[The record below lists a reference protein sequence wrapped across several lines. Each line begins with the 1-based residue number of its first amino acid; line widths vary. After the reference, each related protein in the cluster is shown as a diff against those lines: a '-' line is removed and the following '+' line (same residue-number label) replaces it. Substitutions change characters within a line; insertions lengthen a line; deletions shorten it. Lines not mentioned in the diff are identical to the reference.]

1 VVALADGEVVIDTSL
16 NTGGFEKG
24 IGSLGGIASKGL
36 KASTVAIGAVSAA
49 LSTCAGYAIKV
60 GSDFEAGMSKV
71 NAISNASSQTVVTA
85 TGEEINAF
93 EALSQK
99 ALDMGVSTKFSA
111 TESAEALNYMA
122 MAGWKPQQMY
132 ESLAGVMNLAAASG
146 EDLATT
152 SDIVTDAM
160 TAFGM
165 SADRAGEFADVLAA
179 ASANSNTN
187 VSIMGETFKYVAPL
201 CGTLGYSV
209 QDTAVAIGLM
219 ANSGIKGTQ
228 AGTSLKTALANL
240 AAPTKNQAAAMEELG
255 ISLTKSSGETK
266 SLMEVMQDLKKSIGG
281 VDISVTDSEGNLKS
295 YDQIISEVSRTTD
308 GLSKVQQIQAA
319 STIFG
324 KEAMAGLLA
333 IVNSSDEDFAKLTDA
348 IYNSKDAAENMA
360 LVMQDNLQGQ
370 IVLLKSAAEGLGVA
384 VYQHIQEPLKEVA
397 KKGYEYITQLS
408 DAFRDGGFEGLV
420 NEIGNV
426 LADAVSMVMT
436 YAPKLVDAAV
446 DCIDAFIGGISSAL
460 PAIAPAAV
468 QIGTA
473 LIEGIIRVVPQLLSA
488 GVQLLTA
495 LVEGAASAAPQLI
508 VAFVEAVAAVI
519 EALIEQAPAL
529 LQAGMDLLQ
538 ALADGILQSLP
549 IIAEAAP
556 ELIQSLCDSV
566 TETLPQLLETGLE
579 IVNSLAEGLIQAA
592 PQIATAAAQIITT
605 LATFVIQNLPT
616 IALAAVEIIST
627 LADTLI
633 SSIPSLLKSVVDI
646 MQGILG
652 FVCDNLPTIAQAAVE
667 ILTTLCEKLVALIPQ
682 LVPVVTQII
691 MSIFNFVVQNLPT
704 IVQAAIQIMVTLVQG
719 IIAQIPTLIPAVVQ
733 LISQIFQ
740 SIVANL
746 PTIISGA
753 IQIITTLA
761 MGLIQAIPHV
771 IAAIPQIVSAIING
785 FLNTNW
791 ASVGMNIIQG
801 IGSGIA
807 SAAKGLVQIAVNAA
821 RNAIYAVKSWLGI
834 ASPSKRAKKEI
845 GQWILPGVGEG
856 VKESEPELNDRMEDA
871 ADHMV
876 SAFNGH
882 SRNIDVSGLV
892 RKMQAG
898 VEQETAKIN
907 NTVTI
912 KSKTGSGQVA
922 QTAGEAMDY
931 DRMGDAVAE
940 GIDRAGLKIEC
951 DDREV
956 GRVIAEHSPA

>member
-1 VVALADGEVVIDTSL
+1 MADGEVVIDTSL

-24 IGSLGGIASKGL
+24 ISALGGIASKGL
-36 KASTVAIGAVSAA
+36 TASTVAISAVSAA

-60 GSDFEAGMSKV
+60 GSDFEAGMSNV
-71 NAISNASSQTVVTA
+71 EAISSASAQSVTTASGEMVDGLTALTDKAKEMGA
-85 TGEEINAF
+85 T
-93 EALSQK
+93 
-99 ALDMGVSTKFSA
+99 TKFSA
-111 TESAEALNYMA
+111 TESSQALNYMA
-122 MAGWKPQQMY
+122 MAGWDAQAMY
-132 ESLAGVMNLAAASG
+132 DGLAGIMTLAAASG

-152 SDIVTDAM
+152 SDIVTDAL

-165 SADRAGEFADVLAA
+165 QASESGHFADVLAQVS
-179 ASANSNTN
+179 ASANTN
-187 VSIMGETFKYVAPL
+187 VGLLGETFKYVAPL
-201 CGTLGYSV
+201 CGTMGYSAE
-209 QDTAVAIGLM
+209 DASIAIGLM
-219 ANSGIKGTQ
+219 ANSGIKGSQ
-228 AGTSLKTALANL
+228 AGTALKTAIANM
-240 AAPTKNQAAAMEELG
+240 AAPTKAMAAQMAALG
-255 ISLTKSSGETK
+255 IEITNSDGSSK
-266 SLMEVMQDLKKSIGG
+266 SLMEVMQ
-281 VDISVTDSEGNLKS
+281 NL
-295 YDQIISEVSRTTD
+295 RTSFD
-308 GLSKVQQIQAA
+308 GLSESEQAAAA

-324 KEAMAGLLA
+324 KESMSGMLA
-333 IVNSSDEDFAKLTDA
+333 VINASDEDFAKLTES
-348 IYNSKDAAENMA
+348 IYDCDGAAEQMA
-360 LVMQDNLQGQ
+360 ATMQDNLQGQ
-370 IVLLKSAAEGLGVA
+370 ITILKSGVEGLGIA
-384 VYQHIQEPLKEVA
+384 VYEKLQEPLKNLAV
-397 KKGYEYITQLS
+397 KGQEYIGQLT
-408 DAFRDGGFEGLV
+408 DAFNSGGFSGLV
-420 NEIGNV
+420 SEIGNV

-468 QIGTA
+468 QIGTT

-538 ALADGILQSLP
+538 ALADGILESLP

-566 TETLPQLLETGLE
+566 TETLPQLLATGLE
-579 IVNSLAEGLIQAA
+579 IVNSLTEGLMQAA
-592 PQIATAAAQIITT
+592 PQIATAAAQIVTT
-605 LATFVIQNLPT
+605 LAAFVIQNLPT

-704 IVQAAIQIMVTLVQG
+704 IVQAAIQIMGTLVQG

-791 ASVGMNIIQG
+791 ASVGVNIIHG

-912 KSKTGSGQVA
+912 KSKTGSGQVT

-931 DRMGDAVAE
+931 DRMGDAVAD

>member
-1 VVALADGEVVIDTSL
+1 MADGEVVIDTSL

-24 IGSLGGIASKGL
+24 ISALGGIASKGL
-36 KASTVAIGAVSAA
+36 TASTVAISAVSAA

-60 GSDFEAGMSKV
+60 GSDFEAGMSNV
-71 NAISNASSQTVVTA
+71 EAISSASAQSVTTASGEMVDGLTALTDKAKEMGA
-85 TGEEINAF
+85 T
-93 EALSQK
+93 
-99 ALDMGVSTKFSA
+99 TKFSA
-111 TESAEALNYMA
+111 TESSQALNYMA
-122 MAGWKPQQMY
+122 MAGWDAQEMY
-132 ESLAGVMNLAAASG
+132 DGLAGVMTLAAASG

-152 SDIVTDAM
+152 SDIVTDAL

-165 SADRAGEFADVLAA
+165 QASESGHFADVLAQVS
-179 ASANSNTN
+179 ASANTN
-187 VSIMGETFKYVAPL
+187 VGLLGETFKYVAPL
-201 CGTLGYSV
+201 CGTMGYSAE
-209 QDTAVAIGLM
+209 DASIAIGLM
-219 ANSGIKGTQ
+219 ANSGIKGSQ
-228 AGTSLKTALANL
+228 AGTALKTAIANM
-240 AAPTKNQAAAMEELG
+240 AAPTKAMAAQMAALG
-255 ISLTKSSGETK
+255 IEITNSDGSSK
-266 SLMEVMQDLKKSIGG
+266 SLMEVMQ
-281 VDISVTDSEGNLKS
+281 NL
-295 YDQIISEVSRTTD
+295 RTSFD
-308 GLSKVQQIQAA
+308 GLSESEQAAAA

-324 KEAMAGLLA
+324 KESMSGMLA
-333 IVNSSDEDFAKLTDA
+333 VINASDEDFAKLTES
-348 IYNSKDAAENMA
+348 IYNCDGAAEQMA
-360 LVMQDNLQGQ
+360 ATMQDNLQGQ
-370 IVLLKSAAEGLGVA
+370 ITILKSGVEGLGIA
-384 VYQHIQEPLKEVA
+384 VYEKLQEPLKNLAV
-397 KKGYEYITQLS
+397 KGQEYIGQLT
-408 DAFRDGGFEGLV
+408 DAFNSGGFSGLV
-420 NEIGNV
+420 SEIGNV

-468 QIGTA
+468 QIGTT
-473 LIEGIIRVVPQLLSA
+473 LIEGIIKVVPQLLSA

-508 VAFVEAVAAVI
+508 VAFVEVVAAVI

-529 LQAGMDLLQ
+529 LQAGMELLQ
-538 ALADGILQSLP
+538 ALADGVLQSLP

-556 ELIQSLCDSV
+556 EIIQSLCDSV
-566 TETLPQLLETGLE
+566 TETLPQLLATGLE

-605 LATFVIQNLPT
+605 LATFVVQNLPT

-633 SSIPSLLKSVVDI
+633 SSIPSLLKSVVEI

-791 ASVGMNIIQG
+791 ASVGVNIIQG

>member
-1 VVALADGEVVIDTSL
+1 MADGEVVIDTSL

-24 IGSLGGIASKGL
+24 ISALGGIASKGL
-36 KASTVAIGAVSAA
+36 TASTVAISAVSAA

-60 GSDFEAGMSKV
+60 GSDFEAGMSNV
-71 NAISNASSQTVVTA
+71 EAISSASAQSVTTASGEMVDGLTALTDKAKEMGA
-85 TGEEINAF
+85 T
-93 EALSQK
+93 
-99 ALDMGVSTKFSA
+99 TKFSA
-111 TESAEALNYMA
+111 TESSQALNYMA
-122 MAGWKPQQMY
+122 MAGWDAQAMY
-132 ESLAGVMNLAAASG
+132 DGLAGIMTLAAASG

-152 SDIVTDAM
+152 SDIVTDAL

-165 SADRAGEFADVLAA
+165 QASESGHFADVLAQVS
-179 ASANSNTN
+179 ASANTN
-187 VSIMGETFKYVAPL
+187 VGLLGETFKYVAPL
-201 CGTLGYSV
+201 CGTMGYSAE
-209 QDTAVAIGLM
+209 DASIAIGLM
-219 ANSGIKGTQ
+219 ANSGIKGSQ
-228 AGTSLKTALANL
+228 AGTALKTAIANM
-240 AAPTKNQAAAMEELG
+240 AAPTKAMAAQMAALG
-255 ISLTKSSGETK
+255 IEITNSDGSSK
-266 SLMEVMQDLKKSIGG
+266 SLMEVMQ
-281 VDISVTDSEGNLKS
+281 NL
-295 YDQIISEVSRTTD
+295 RTSFD
-308 GLSKVQQIQAA
+308 GLSESEQAAAA

-324 KEAMAGLLA
+324 KEAMSGMLA
-333 IVNSSDEDFAKLTDA
+333 VINASDEDFAKLTES
-348 IYNSKDAAENMA
+348 IYDCDGAAEQMA
-360 LVMQDNLQGQ
+360 ATMQDNLQGQ
-370 IVLLKSAAEGLGVA
+370 ITILKSGVEGLGIA
-384 VYQHIQEPLKEVA
+384 VYEKLQEPLKNLAV
-397 KKGYEYITQLS
+397 KGQEYIGQLT
-408 DAFRDGGFEGLV
+408 DAFNSGGFSGLV
-420 NEIGNV
+420 SEIGNV

-468 QIGTA
+468 QIGTT
-473 LIEGIIRVVPQLLSA
+473 LIEGIIKVVPQLLSA

-529 LQAGMDLLQ
+529 LQAGMELLQ

-566 TETLPQLLETGLE
+566 TETLPQLLATGLE
-579 IVNSLAEGLIQAA
+579 IVNSLVEGLIQAA

-633 SSIPSLLKSVVDI
+633 SSIPALLKSVVDI

-704 IVQAAIQIMVTLVQG
+704 IIQAAIQIMVTLVQG
-719 IIAQIPTLIPAVVQ
+719 IIAQIPTLIPAVVR

-771 IAAIPQIVSAIING
+771 IAAIPEIVSAIING

-791 ASVGMNIIQG
+791 ASVGVNIIQG

-912 KSKTGSGQVA
+912 KSKTGSGQVT

>member
-1 VVALADGEVVIDTSL
+1 MADGEVVIDTSL
-16 NTGGFEKG
+16 DTGGFEKG
-24 IGSLGGIASKGL
+24 ISALGGIASKGL
-36 KASTVAIGAVSAA
+36 TASTVAISAVSAA
-49 LSTCAGYAIKV
+49 LSTCAAYAIKV
-60 GSDFEAGMSKV
+60 GSDFEAGMSNV
-71 NAISNASSQTVVTA
+71 EAISSASAQSVTTASGEMVDGLTALTEKAKEMGA
-85 TGEEINAF
+85 T
-93 EALSQK
+93 
-99 ALDMGVSTKFSA
+99 TKFSA
-111 TESAEALNYMA
+111 TESSQALNYMA
-122 MAGWKPQQMY
+122 MAGWDAQEMY
-132 ESLAGVMNLAAASG
+132 DGLAGVMTLAAASG

-152 SDIVTDAM
+152 SDIVTDAL

-165 SADRAGEFADVLAA
+165 QASESGHFADVLAQVS
-179 ASANSNTN
+179 ASANTN
-187 VSIMGETFKYVAPL
+187 VGLLGETFKYVAPL
-201 CGTLGYSV
+201 CGTMGYSAE
-209 QDTAVAIGLM
+209 DASIAIGLM
-219 ANSGIKGTQ
+219 ANSGIKGSQ
-228 AGTSLKTALANL
+228 AGTALKTAIANM
-240 AAPTKNQAAAMEELG
+240 AAPTKAMAAQMAALG
-255 ISLTKSSGETK
+255 IEITNSDGSSK
-266 SLMEVMQDLKKSIGG
+266 SLMEVMQ
-281 VDISVTDSEGNLKS
+281 NLRAS
-295 YDQIISEVSRTTD
+295 FD
-308 GLSKVQQIQAA
+308 GLSESEQAAAA

-324 KEAMAGLLA
+324 KESMSGMLA
-333 IVNSSDEDFAKLTDA
+333 VINASDEDFAKLTES
-348 IYNSKDAAENMA
+348 IYNCDGAAEQMA
-360 LVMQDNLQGQ
+360 ATMQDNLQGQ
-370 IVLLKSAAEGLGVA
+370 ITILKSGVEGLGIA
-384 VYQHIQEPLKEVA
+384 VYEKLQEPLKNLAV
-397 KKGYEYITQLS
+397 KGQEYIGQLT
-408 DAFRDGGFEGLV
+408 DAFNSGGFSGLV
-420 NEIGNV
+420 AEIGNV

-468 QIGTA
+468 QIGTT
-473 LIEGIIRVVPQLLSA
+473 LITGIIKVVPQLLSA

-704 IVQAAIQIMVTLVQG
+704 IIQAAIQIMVTLVQG

-791 ASVGMNIIQG
+791 ASVGVNIIQG

-912 KSKTGSGQVA
+912 KSKTGSGQVT
-922 QTAGEAMDY
+922 QTAGETMDY

>member
-1 VVALADGEVVIDTSL
+1 MADGEVVIDTSL

-24 IGSLGGIASKGL
+24 ISALGGIASKGL
-36 KASTVAIGAVSAA
+36 TASTVAISAVSAA

-60 GSDFEAGMSKV
+60 GSDFEAGMSNV
-71 NAISNASSQTVVTA
+71 EAISSASAQSVTTASGEMVDGLTALTEKAKEMGA
-85 TGEEINAF
+85 T
-93 EALSQK
+93 
-99 ALDMGVSTKFSA
+99 TKFSA
-111 TESAEALNYMA
+111 TESSQALNYMA
-122 MAGWKPQQMY
+122 MAGWDAQAMY
-132 ESLAGVMNLAAASG
+132 DGLAGIMTLAAASG

-152 SDIVTDAM
+152 SDIVTDAL

-165 SADRAGEFADVLAA
+165 QASESGHFADVLAQVS
-179 ASANSNTN
+179 ASANTN
-187 VSIMGETFKYVAPL
+187 VGLLGETFKYVAPL
-201 CGTLGYSV
+201 CGTMGYSAE
-209 QDTAVAIGLM
+209 DASIAIGLM
-219 ANSGIKGTQ
+219 ANSGIKGSQ
-228 AGTSLKTALANL
+228 AGTALKTAIANM
-240 AAPTKNQAAAMEELG
+240 AAPTKAMAAQMAALG
-255 ISLTKSSGETK
+255 IEITNSDGSSK
-266 SLMEVMQDLKKSIGG
+266 SLMEVMQ
-281 VDISVTDSEGNLKS
+281 NL
-295 YDQIISEVSRTTD
+295 RTSFD
-308 GLSKVQQIQAA
+308 GLSESEQAAAA

-324 KEAMAGLLA
+324 KESMSGMLA
-333 IVNSSDEDFAKLTDA
+333 VINASDEDFAKLTES
-348 IYNSKDAAENMA
+348 IYNCDGAAEQMA
-360 LVMQDNLQGQ
+360 ATMQDNLQGQ
-370 IVLLKSAAEGLGVA
+370 ITILKSGVEGLGIA
-384 VYQHIQEPLKEVA
+384 VYEKLQEPLKNLAV
-397 KKGYEYITQLS
+397 KGQEYIGQLT
-408 DAFRDGGFEGLV
+408 DAFNSGGFSGLV
-420 NEIGNV
+420 SEIGNV

-468 QIGTA
+468 QIGTT
-473 LIEGIIRVVPQLLSA
+473 LIEGIIKVVPQLLSA

-508 VAFVEAVAAVI
+508 VAFAEAVAAVI

-566 TETLPQLLETGLE
+566 TETLPQLLATGLE

-605 LATFVIQNLPT
+605 LATFVVQNLPT

-633 SSIPSLLKSVVDI
+633 SSIPSLLKSVVEI

-791 ASVGMNIIQG
+791 ASVGVNIIQG

-912 KSKTGSGQVA
+912 KSKTGSGQVT
-922 QTAGEAMDY
+922 QTAGETMDY

>member
-1 VVALADGEVVIDTSL
+1 MADGEVVIDTSL
-16 NTGGFEKG
+16 DTGGFEKG
-24 IGSLGGIASKGL
+24 ISALGGIASKGL
-36 KASTVAIGAVSAA
+36 TASTVAISAVSAA

-60 GSDFEAGMSKV
+60 GSDFEAGMSNV
-71 NAISNASSQTVVTA
+71 EAISSASAQSVTTASGEMVDGLTALTEKAKEMGA
-85 TGEEINAF
+85 T
-93 EALSQK
+93 
-99 ALDMGVSTKFSA
+99 TKFSA
-111 TESAEALNYMA
+111 TESSQALNYMA
-122 MAGWKPQQMY
+122 MAGWDAQAMY
-132 ESLAGVMNLAAASG
+132 DGLAGIMTLAAASG

-152 SDIVTDAM
+152 SDIVTDAL

-165 SADRAGEFADVLAA
+165 QASESGHFADVLAQVS
-179 ASANSNTN
+179 ASANTN
-187 VSIMGETFKYVAPL
+187 VGLLGETFKYVAPL
-201 CGTLGYSV
+201 CGTMGYSAE
-209 QDTAVAIGLM
+209 DASIAIGLM
-219 ANSGIKGTQ
+219 ANSGIKGSQ
-228 AGTSLKTALANL
+228 AGTALKTAIANM
-240 AAPTKNQAAAMEELG
+240 AAPTKAMAAQMAALG
-255 ISLTKSSGETK
+255 IEITNSDGSSK
-266 SLMEVMQDLKKSIGG
+266 SLMEVMQ
-281 VDISVTDSEGNLKS
+281 NL
-295 YDQIISEVSRTTD
+295 RTSFD
-308 GLSKVQQIQAA
+308 GLSESEQAAAA

-324 KEAMAGLLA
+324 KESMSGMLA
-333 IVNSSDEDFAKLTDA
+333 VINASDEDFAKLTES
-348 IYNSKDAAENMA
+348 IYNCDGAAEQMA
-360 LVMQDNLQGQ
+360 ATMQDNLQGQ
-370 IVLLKSAAEGLGVA
+370 VTILKSGVEGLGIA
-384 VYQHIQEPLKEVA
+384 VYEKLQEPLKNLAV
-397 KKGYEYITQLS
+397 KGQEYIGQLT
-408 DAFRDGGFEGLV
+408 DAFNSDGFSGLV
-420 NEIGNV
+420 SEIGNV

-468 QIGTA
+468 QIGTT
-473 LIEGIIRVVPQLLSA
+473 LIEGIIKVVPQLLSA

-538 ALADGILQSLP
+538 ALADGILESLP

-566 TETLPQLLETGLE
+566 TETLPQLLATGLE
-579 IVNSLAEGLIQAA
+579 IVNSLVEGLIQAA

-791 ASVGMNIIQG
+791 ASVGVNIIQG

-882 SRNIDVSGLV
+882 SRNIDVSVLV
-892 RKMQAG
+892 RKMQAC

>member
-1 VVALADGEVVIDTSL
+1 
-16 NTGGFEKG
+16 
-24 IGSLGGIASKGL
+24 
-36 KASTVAIGAVSAA
+36 
-49 LSTCAGYAIKV
+49 
-60 GSDFEAGMSKV
+60 MSNV
-71 NAISNASSQTVVTA
+71 EAISSASAQSVTTASGEMVDGLTALTDKAKEMGA
-85 TGEEINAF
+85 T
-93 EALSQK
+93 
-99 ALDMGVSTKFSA
+99 TKFSA
-111 TESAEALNYMA
+111 TESSQALNYMA
-122 MAGWKPQQMY
+122 MAGWDAQAMY
-132 ESLAGVMNLAAASG
+132 DGLAGIMTLAAASG

-152 SDIVTDAM
+152 SDIVTDAL

-165 SADRAGEFADVLAA
+165 QAAESGHFADVLAQVS
-179 ASANSNTN
+179 ASANTN
-187 VSIMGETFKYVAPL
+187 VGLLGETFKYVAPL
-201 CGTLGYSV
+201 CGTMGYSAE
-209 QDTAVAIGLM
+209 DASIAIGLM
-219 ANSGIKGTQ
+219 ANSGIKGSQ
-228 AGTSLKTALANL
+228 AGTALKTAIANM
-240 AAPTKNQAAAMEELG
+240 AAPTKAMAAQMAALG
-255 ISLTKSSGETK
+255 IEITNSDGSSK
-266 SLMEVMQDLKKSIGG
+266 SLMEVMQ
-281 VDISVTDSEGNLKS
+281 NL
-295 YDQIISEVSRTTD
+295 RTSFD
-308 GLSKVQQIQAA
+308 GLSESEQAAAA

-324 KEAMAGLLA
+324 KESMSGMLA
-333 IVNSSDEDFAKLTDA
+333 VINASDEDFAKLTES
-348 IYNSKDAAENMA
+348 IYNCDGAAEQMA
-360 LVMQDNLQGQ
+360 ATMQDNLQGQ
-370 IVLLKSAAEGLGVA
+370 VTILKSGVEGLGIA
-384 VYQHIQEPLKEVA
+384 VYEKLQEPLKNLAV
-397 KKGYEYITQLS
+397 KGQEYIGQLT
-408 DAFRDGGFEGLV
+408 DAFNSGGFSGLV
-420 NEIGNV
+420 SEIGNV

-468 QIGTA
+468 QIGTT
-473 LIEGIIRVVPQLLSA
+473 LIEGIIKVVPQLLSA

-508 VAFVEAVAAVI
+508 VTFVEAVAAVI

-667 ILTTLCEKLVALIPQ
+667 ILTTLCEKLVAIIPQ

-704 IVQAAIQIMVTLVQG
+704 IIQAAIQIMVTLVQG

-791 ASVGMNIIQG
+791 ASVGGNIIQG

>member
-1 VVALADGEVVIDTSL
+1 MADGEVVIDTSL

-24 IGSLGGIASKGL
+24 ISALGGIASKGL
-36 KASTVAIGAVSAA
+36 TASTVAISAVSAA

-60 GSDFEAGMSKV
+60 GSDFEAGMSNV
-71 NAISNASSQTVVTA
+71 EAISSASAQSVTTASGEMVDGLTALTDKAKEMGA
-85 TGEEINAF
+85 T
-93 EALSQK
+93 
-99 ALDMGVSTKFSA
+99 TKFSA
-111 TESAEALNYMA
+111 TESSQALNYMA
-122 MAGWKPQQMY
+122 MAGWDAQAMY
-132 ESLAGVMNLAAASG
+132 DGLAGIMTLAAASG

-152 SDIVTDAM
+152 SDIVTDAL

-165 SADRAGEFADVLAA
+165 QASESGHFADVLAQVS
-179 ASANSNTN
+179 ASANTN
-187 VSIMGETFKYVAPL
+187 VGLLGETFKYVAPL
-201 CGTLGYSV
+201 CGTMGYSAE
-209 QDTAVAIGLM
+209 DASIAIGLM
-219 ANSGIKGTQ
+219 ANSGIKGSQ
-228 AGTSLKTALANL
+228 AGTALKTAIANM
-240 AAPTKNQAAAMEELG
+240 AAPTKAMAAQMAALG
-255 ISLTKSSGETK
+255 IEITNSDGSSK
-266 SLMEVMQDLKKSIGG
+266 SLMEVMQ
-281 VDISVTDSEGNLKS
+281 NL
-295 YDQIISEVSRTTD
+295 RTSFD
-308 GLSKVQQIQAA
+308 GLSESEQAAAA

-324 KEAMAGLLA
+324 KESMSGMLA
-333 IVNSSDEDFAKLTDA
+333 VINASDEDFAKLTES
-348 IYNSKDAAENMA
+348 IYDCDGAAEQMA
-360 LVMQDNLQGQ
+360 ATMQDNLQGQ
-370 IVLLKSAAEGLGVA
+370 VTILESGVEGLGIA
-384 VYQHIQEPLKEVA
+384 VYEKLQEPLKNLAV
-397 KKGYEYITQLS
+397 KGQEYIGQLT
-408 DAFRDGGFEGLV
+408 DAFNSGGFSGLV
-420 NEIGNV
+420 SEIGNV

-468 QIGTA
+468 QIGTT

-538 ALADGILQSLP
+538 ALADGILESLP

-566 TETLPQLLETGLE
+566 TETLPQLLATGLE
-579 IVNSLAEGLIQAA
+579 IVNSLTEGLMQAA
-592 PQIATAAAQIITT
+592 PQIATAAAQIVTT
-605 LATFVIQNLPT
+605 LAAFVIQNLPA

-791 ASVGMNIIQG
+791 ASVGVNIIQG

>member
-1 VVALADGEVVIDTSL
+1 MADGEVVIDTSL

-24 IGSLGGIASKGL
+24 ISALGGIASKGL
-36 KASTVAIGAVSAA
+36 TASTVAISAVSAA

-60 GSDFEAGMSKV
+60 GSDFEAGMSNV
-71 NAISNASSQTVVTA
+71 EAISSASAQSVTTASGEMVDGLTALTEKAKEMGA
-85 TGEEINAF
+85 T
-93 EALSQK
+93 
-99 ALDMGVSTKFSA
+99 TKFSA
-111 TESAEALNYMA
+111 TESSQALNYMA
-122 MAGWKPQQMY
+122 MAGWDAQAMY
-132 ESLAGVMNLAAASG
+132 DGLAGIMTLAAASG

-152 SDIVTDAM
+152 SDIVTDAL

-165 SADRAGEFADVLAA
+165 QASEGGHFADVLAQVS
-179 ASANSNTN
+179 ASANTN
-187 VSIMGETFKYVAPL
+187 VGLLGETFKYVAPL
-201 CGTLGYSV
+201 CGTMGYSAE
-209 QDTAVAIGLM
+209 DASIAIGLM
-219 ANSGIKGTQ
+219 ANSGIKGSQ
-228 AGTSLKTALANL
+228 AGTALKTAIANM
-240 AAPTKNQAAAMEELG
+240 AAPTKAMAAQMAALG
-255 ISLTKSSGETK
+255 IEITNSDGSSK
-266 SLMEVMQDLKKSIGG
+266 SLMEVMQ
-281 VDISVTDSEGNLKS
+281 NL
-295 YDQIISEVSRTTD
+295 RTSFD
-308 GLSKVQQIQAA
+308 GLSESEQAAAA

-324 KEAMAGLLA
+324 KESMSGMLA
-333 IVNSSDEDFAKLTDA
+333 VINASDEDFAKLTES
-348 IYNSKDAAENMA
+348 IYNCDGAAEQMA
-360 LVMQDNLQGQ
+360 ATMQDNLQGQ
-370 IVLLKSAAEGLGVA
+370 ITILKSGVEGLGIA
-384 VYQHIQEPLKEVA
+384 VYEKLQEPLKNLAV
-397 KKGYEYITQLS
+397 KGQEYIGQLT
-408 DAFRDGGFEGLV
+408 DAFNSGGFSGLV
-420 NEIGNV
+420 SEIGNV

-468 QIGTA
+468 QIGTT
-473 LIEGIIRVVPQLLSA
+473 LIEGIIKVVPQLLSA

-791 ASVGMNIIQG
+791 ASVGVNIIHG

-912 KSKTGSGQVA
+912 KSKTGSGQVT

-931 DRMGDAVAE
+931 DRMGDAVAD

>member
-1 VVALADGEVVIDTSL
+1 MADGEVVIDTSL

-24 IGSLGGIASKGL
+24 ISALGGIASKGL
-36 KASTVAIGAVSAA
+36 TASTVAISAVSAA

-60 GSDFEAGMSKV
+60 GSDFEAGMSNV
-71 NAISNASSQTVVTA
+71 EAISSASAQSVTTASGEMVDGLTALTEKAKEMGA
-85 TGEEINAF
+85 T
-93 EALSQK
+93 
-99 ALDMGVSTKFSA
+99 TKFSA
-111 TESAEALNYMA
+111 TESSQALNYMA
-122 MAGWKPQQMY
+122 MAGWDAQAMY
-132 ESLAGVMNLAAASG
+132 DGLAGIMTLAAASG

-152 SDIVTDAM
+152 SDIVTDAL

-165 SADRAGEFADVLAA
+165 QASESGHFADVLAQVS
-179 ASANSNTN
+179 ASANTN
-187 VSIMGETFKYVAPL
+187 VGLLGETFKYVAPL
-201 CGTLGYSV
+201 CGTMGYSAE
-209 QDTAVAIGLM
+209 DASIAIGLM
-219 ANSGIKGTQ
+219 ANSGIKGSQ
-228 AGTSLKTALANL
+228 AGTALKTAIANM
-240 AAPTKNQAAAMEELG
+240 AAPTKAMAAQMAALG
-255 ISLTKSSGETK
+255 IEITNSDGSSK
-266 SLMEVMQDLKKSIGG
+266 SLMEVMQ
-281 VDISVTDSEGNLKS
+281 NL
-295 YDQIISEVSRTTD
+295 RTSFD
-308 GLSKVQQIQAA
+308 GLSESEQAAAA

-324 KEAMAGLLA
+324 KESMSGMLA
-333 IVNSSDEDFAKLTDA
+333 VINASDEDFAKLTES
-348 IYNSKDAAENMA
+348 IYNCDGAAEQMA
-360 LVMQDNLQGQ
+360 ATMQDNLQGQ
-370 IVLLKSAAEGLGVA
+370 VTILKSGVEGLGIA
-384 VYQHIQEPLKEVA
+384 VYEKLQEPLKNLAV
-397 KKGYEYITQLS
+397 KGQEYIGQLT
-408 DAFRDGGFEGLV
+408 DAFNSGGFSGLV
-420 NEIGNV
+420 SEIGNV

-468 QIGTA
+468 QIGTT
-473 LIEGIIRVVPQLLSA
+473 LIEGIIKVVPQLLSA

-529 LQAGMDLLQ
+529 LQAGIDLLQ

-667 ILTTLCEKLVALIPQ
+667 ILTTLCEKLVAIIPQ

-704 IVQAAIQIMVTLVQG
+704 IIQAAIQIMVTLVQG

-791 ASVGMNIIQG
+791 ASVGVNIIQG

-912 KSKTGSGQVA
+912 KSKTGSGQVT

-931 DRMGDAVAE
+931 DRMGDAVAD

>member
-1 VVALADGEVVIDTSL
+1 MADGEVVIDTSL

-24 IGSLGGIASKGL
+24 ISALGGIASKGL
-36 KASTVAIGAVSAA
+36 TASTVAISAVSAA

-60 GSDFEAGMSKV
+60 GSDFEAGMSNV
-71 NAISNASSQTVVTA
+71 EAISSASAQSVTTASGEMVDGLTALTEKAKEMGA
-85 TGEEINAF
+85 T
-93 EALSQK
+93 
-99 ALDMGVSTKFSA
+99 TKFSA
-111 TESAEALNYMA
+111 TESSQALNYMA
-122 MAGWKPQQMY
+122 MAGWDAQAMY
-132 ESLAGVMNLAAASG
+132 DGLAGIMTLAAASG

-152 SDIVTDAM
+152 SDIVTDAL

-165 SADRAGEFADVLAA
+165 QASESGHFADVLAQVS
-179 ASANSNTN
+179 ASANTN
-187 VSIMGETFKYVAPL
+187 VGLLGETFKYVAPL
-201 CGTLGYSV
+201 CGTMGYSAE
-209 QDTAVAIGLM
+209 DASIAIGLM
-219 ANSGIKGTQ
+219 ANSGIKGSQ
-228 AGTSLKTALANL
+228 AGTALKTAIANM
-240 AAPTKNQAAAMEELG
+240 AAPTKAMAAQMAALG
-255 ISLTKSSGETK
+255 IEITNSDGSSK
-266 SLMEVMQDLKKSIGG
+266 SLMEVMQ
-281 VDISVTDSEGNLKS
+281 NL
-295 YDQIISEVSRTTD
+295 RTSFD
-308 GLSKVQQIQAA
+308 GLSESEQAAAA

-324 KEAMAGLLA
+324 KESMSGMLA
-333 IVNSSDEDFAKLTDA
+333 VINASDEDFAKLTES
-348 IYNSKDAAENMA
+348 IYNCDGAAEQMA
-360 LVMQDNLQGQ
+360 ATMQDNLQGQ
-370 IVLLKSAAEGLGVA
+370 VTILKSGVEGLGIA
-384 VYQHIQEPLKEVA
+384 VYEKLQEPLKNLAV
-397 KKGYEYITQLS
+397 KGQEYIGQLT
-408 DAFRDGGFEGLV
+408 DAFNSGGFSGLV
-420 NEIGNV
+420 SEIGNV

-468 QIGTA
+468 QIGTT
-473 LIEGIIRVVPQLLSA
+473 LIEGIIKVVPQLLSA

-667 ILTTLCEKLVALIPQ
+667 ILTTLCEKLVAIIPQ

-704 IVQAAIQIMVTLVQG
+704 IIQAAIQIMVTLVQG

-791 ASVGMNIIQG
+791 ASVGVNIIQG

-912 KSKTGSGQVA
+912 KSKTGSGQVT

-931 DRMGDAVAE
+931 DRMGDAVAD

>member
-1 VVALADGEVVIDTSL
+1 
-16 NTGGFEKG
+16 
-24 IGSLGGIASKGL
+24 
-36 KASTVAIGAVSAA
+36 
-49 LSTCAGYAIKV
+49 
-60 GSDFEAGMSKV
+60 
-71 NAISNASSQTVVTA
+71 
-85 TGEEINAF
+85 
-93 EALSQK
+93 
-99 ALDMGVSTKFSA
+99 
-111 TESAEALNYMA
+111 
-122 MAGWKPQQMY
+122 
-132 ESLAGVMNLAAASG
+132 
-146 EDLATT
+146 
-152 SDIVTDAM
+152 
-160 TAFGM
+160 
-165 SADRAGEFADVLAA
+165 
-179 ASANSNTN
+179 
-187 VSIMGETFKYVAPL
+187 
-201 CGTLGYSV
+201 
-209 QDTAVAIGLM
+209 
-219 ANSGIKGTQ
+219 
-228 AGTSLKTALANL
+228 
-240 AAPTKNQAAAMEELG
+240 MEELG

-295 YDQIISEVSRTTD
+295 YDQIISEGSRTTD

-468 QIGTA
+468 QIGTT

-538 ALADGILQSLP
+538 ALADGILESLP

-566 TETLPQLLETGLE
+566 TETLPQLLATGLE
-579 IVNSLAEGLIQAA
+579 IVNSLTEGLMQAA
-592 PQIATAAAQIITT
+592 PQIATAAAQIVTT
-605 LATFVIQNLPT
+605 LAAFVIQNLPT

-633 SSIPSLLKSVVDI
+633 SNIPSLLKSVVDI

-791 ASVGMNIIQG
+791 ASVGVNIIQG

>member
-1 VVALADGEVVIDTSL
+1 MADGEVVIDTSL

-60 GSDFEAGMSKV
+60 GSDFEAGMSNV
-71 NAISNASSQTVVTA
+71 EAISSASAQSVTTASGEMVDGLTALTEKAKEMGA
-85 TGEEINAF
+85 T
-93 EALSQK
+93 
-99 ALDMGVSTKFSA
+99 TKFSA
-111 TESAEALNYMA
+111 TESSQALNYMA
-122 MAGWKPQQMY
+122 MAGWDAQDMY
-132 ESLAGVMNLAAASG
+132 DGLAGIMTLAAASG

-152 SDIVTDAM
+152 SDIVTDAL

-165 SADRAGEFADVLAA
+165 QASESGHFADVLAQVS
-179 ASANSNTN
+179 ASANTN
-187 VSIMGETFKYVAPL
+187 VGLLGETFKYVAPL
-201 CGTLGYSV
+201 CGTMGYSAE
-209 QDTAVAIGLM
+209 DASIAIGLM
-219 ANSGIKGTQ
+219 ANSGIKGSQ
-228 AGTSLKTALANL
+228 AGTALKTAIANM
-240 AAPTKNQAAAMEELG
+240 AAPTKAMAAQMAALG
-255 ISLTKSSGETK
+255 IEITNSDGSSK
-266 SLMEVMQDLKKSIGG
+266 SLMEVMQ
-281 VDISVTDSEGNLKS
+281 NLRAS
-295 YDQIISEVSRTTD
+295 FD
-308 GLSKVQQIQAA
+308 GLSESEQAAAA

-324 KEAMAGLLA
+324 KESMSGMLA
-333 IVNSSDEDFAKLTDA
+333 VINASDEDFAKLTES
-348 IYNSKDAAENMA
+348 IYNCDGAAEQMA
-360 LVMQDNLQGQ
+360 ATMQDNLQGQ
-370 IVLLKSAAEGLGVA
+370 ITILKSGVEGLGIA
-384 VYQHIQEPLKEVA
+384 VYEKLQEPLKNLAV
-397 KKGYEYITQLS
+397 KGQEYIGQLT
-408 DAFRDGGFEGLV
+408 DAFNSGGFSGLV
-420 NEIGNV
+420 AEIGNV

-468 QIGTA
+468 QIGTT
-473 LIEGIIRVVPQLLSA
+473 LIEGIIKVVPKLLSA

-566 TETLPQLLETGLE
+566 TETLPQLLATGLE
-579 IVNSLAEGLIQAA
+579 IVNSLAEGLIEAA

-633 SSIPSLLKSVVDI
+633 SSIPSLLKSVVEI

-652 FVCDNLPTIAQAAVE
+652 FVVQNLPTIAQAAVE

-704 IVQAAIQIMVTLVQG
+704 IIQAAIQIMVTLVQG

-746 PTIISGA
+746 PTIIAGA
-753 IQIITTLA
+753 VQIITTLA

-771 IAAIPQIVSAIING
+771 IAAIPQIVTAIISG
-785 FLNTNW
+785 FLNTDW
-791 ASVGMNIIQG
+791 ASVGVNIIQG

-931 DRMGDAVAE
+931 GRMGDAVAD

>member
-1 VVALADGEVVIDTSL
+1 MADGEVVIDTSL

-24 IGSLGGIASKGL
+24 ISALGGIASKGL
-36 KASTVAIGAVSAA
+36 TASTVAISAVSAA

-60 GSDFEAGMSKV
+60 GSDFEAGMSNV
-71 NAISNASSQTVVTA
+71 EAISSASAQSVTTASGEMVDGLTALTEKAKEMGA
-85 TGEEINAF
+85 T
-93 EALSQK
+93 
-99 ALDMGVSTKFSA
+99 TKFSA
-111 TESAEALNYMA
+111 TESSQALNYMA
-122 MAGWKPQQMY
+122 MAGWDAQAMY
-132 ESLAGVMNLAAASG
+132 DGLAGIMTLAAASG

-152 SDIVTDAM
+152 SDIVTDAL

-165 SADRAGEFADVLAA
+165 QASESGHFADVLAQVS
-179 ASANSNTN
+179 ASANTN
-187 VSIMGETFKYVAPL
+187 VGLLGETFKYVAPL
-201 CGTLGYSV
+201 CGTMGYSAE
-209 QDTAVAIGLM
+209 DASIAIGLM
-219 ANSGIKGTQ
+219 ANSGIKGSQ
-228 AGTSLKTALANL
+228 AGTALKTAIANM
-240 AAPTKNQAAAMEELG
+240 AAPTKAMAAQMAALG
-255 ISLTKSSGETK
+255 IEITNSDGSSK
-266 SLMEVMQDLKKSIGG
+266 SLMEVMQ
-281 VDISVTDSEGNLKS
+281 NL
-295 YDQIISEVSRTTD
+295 RTSFD
-308 GLSKVQQIQAA
+308 GLSESEQAAAA

-324 KEAMAGLLA
+324 KESMSGMLA
-333 IVNSSDEDFAKLTDA
+333 VINASDEDFAKLTES
-348 IYNSKDAAENMA
+348 IYNCDGAAEQMA
-360 LVMQDNLQGQ
+360 ATMQDNLQGQ
-370 IVLLKSAAEGLGVA
+370 ITILKSGVEGLGIA
-384 VYQHIQEPLKEVA
+384 VYEKLQEPLKNLAV
-397 KKGYEYITQLS
+397 KGQEYIGQLT
-408 DAFRDGGFEGLV
+408 DAFNSGGFSGLV
-420 NEIGNV
+420 SEIGNV

-468 QIGTA
+468 QIGTT
-473 LIEGIIRVVPQLLSA
+473 LIEGIIKVVPQLLSA

-556 ELIQSLCDSV
+556 ELVQSLCDSV

-704 IVQAAIQIMVTLVQG
+704 IIQAAIQIMVTLVQG

-791 ASVGMNIIQG
+791 ASVGVNIIQG

-912 KSKTGSGQVA
+912 KSKTGSGQVT
-922 QTAGEAMDY
+922 QTAGETMDY

>member
-1 VVALADGEVVIDTSL
+1 MADGEVVIDTSL

-24 IGSLGGIASKGL
+24 ISALGGIASKGL
-36 KASTVAIGAVSAA
+36 TASTVAISAVSAA

-60 GSDFEAGMSKV
+60 GSDFEAGMSNV
-71 NAISNASSQTVVTA
+71 EAISSASAQSVTTASGEMVDGLTALTDKAKEMGA
-85 TGEEINAF
+85 T
-93 EALSQK
+93 
-99 ALDMGVSTKFSA
+99 TKFSA
-111 TESAEALNYMA
+111 TESSQALNYMA
-122 MAGWKPQQMY
+122 MAGWDAQEMY
-132 ESLAGVMNLAAASG
+132 DGLAGVMTLAAASG

-152 SDIVTDAM
+152 SDIVTDAL

-165 SADRAGEFADVLAA
+165 QASESGHFADVLAQVS
-179 ASANSNTN
+179 ASANTN
-187 VSIMGETFKYVAPL
+187 VGLLGETFKYVAPL
-201 CGTLGYSV
+201 CGTMGYSAE
-209 QDTAVAIGLM
+209 DASIAIGLM
-219 ANSGIKGTQ
+219 ANSGIKGSQ
-228 AGTSLKTALANL
+228 AGTALKTAIANM
-240 AAPTKNQAAAMEELG
+240 AAPTKAMAAQMAALG
-255 ISLTKSSGETK
+255 IEITNSDGSSK
-266 SLMEVMQDLKKSIGG
+266 SLMEVMQ
-281 VDISVTDSEGNLKS
+281 NL
-295 YDQIISEVSRTTD
+295 RTSFD
-308 GLSKVQQIQAA
+308 GLSESEQAAAA

-324 KEAMAGLLA
+324 KESMSGMLA
-333 IVNSSDEDFAKLTDA
+333 VINASDEDFAKLTES
-348 IYNSKDAAENMA
+348 IYNCDGAAEQMA
-360 LVMQDNLQGQ
+360 ATMQDNLQGQ
-370 IVLLKSAAEGLGVA
+370 ITILKSGVEGLGIA
-384 VYQHIQEPLKEVA
+384 VYEKLQEPLKNLAV
-397 KKGYEYITQLS
+397 KGQEYIGQLT
-408 DAFRDGGFEGLV
+408 DAFNSGGFSGLV
-420 NEIGNV
+420 SEIGNV

-468 QIGTA
+468 QIGTT
-473 LIEGIIRVVPQLLSA
+473 LIEGIIKVVPQLLSA

-566 TETLPQLLETGLE
+566 TETLPQLLATGLE

-605 LATFVIQNLPT
+605 LATFVVQNLPT

-633 SSIPSLLKSVVDI
+633 SSIPSLLKSVVEI

-791 ASVGMNIIQG
+791 ASVGVNIIQG

-912 KSKTGSGQVA
+912 KSKTGSGQVT

>member
-1 VVALADGEVVIDTSL
+1 MADGEVVIDTSL

-24 IGSLGGIASKGL
+24 ISALGGIASKGL
-36 KASTVAIGAVSAA
+36 TASTVAISAVSAA

-60 GSDFEAGMSKV
+60 GSDFEAGMSNV
-71 NAISNASSQTVVTA
+71 EAISSASAQSVTTASGEMVDGLTALTDKAKEMGA
-85 TGEEINAF
+85 T
-93 EALSQK
+93 
-99 ALDMGVSTKFSA
+99 TKFSA
-111 TESAEALNYMA
+111 TESSQALNYMA
-122 MAGWKPQQMY
+122 MAGWDAQAMY
-132 ESLAGVMNLAAASG
+132 DGLAGIMTLAAASG

-152 SDIVTDAM
+152 SDIVTDAL

-165 SADRAGEFADVLAA
+165 QASESGHFADVLAQVS
-179 ASANSNTN
+179 ASANTN
-187 VSIMGETFKYVAPL
+187 VGLLGETFKYVAPL
-201 CGTLGYSV
+201 CGTMGYSAE
-209 QDTAVAIGLM
+209 DASIAIGLM
-219 ANSGIKGTQ
+219 ANSGIKGSQ
-228 AGTSLKTALANL
+228 AGTALKTAIANM
-240 AAPTKNQAAAMEELG
+240 AAPTKAMAAQMAALG
-255 ISLTKSSGETK
+255 IEITNSDGSSK
-266 SLMEVMQDLKKSIGG
+266 SLMEVMQSL
-281 VDISVTDSEGNLKS
+281 
-295 YDQIISEVSRTTD
+295 RTSFD
-308 GLSKVQQIQAA
+308 GLSESEQAAAA

-324 KEAMAGLLA
+324 KESMSGMLA
-333 IVNSSDEDFAKLTDA
+333 VINASDEDFAKLTES
-348 IYNSKDAAENMA
+348 IYDCDGAAEQMA
-360 LVMQDNLQGQ
+360 ATMQDNLQGQ
-370 IVLLKSAAEGLGVA
+370 ITILKSGVEGLGIA
-384 VYQHIQEPLKEVA
+384 VYEKLQEPLKNLAV
-397 KKGYEYITQLS
+397 KGQEYIGQLT
-408 DAFRDGGFEGLV
+408 DAFNSGGFSGLV
-420 NEIGNV
+420 SEIGNV

-468 QIGTA
+468 QIGTT

-538 ALADGILQSLP
+538 ALADGILESLP

-566 TETLPQLLETGLE
+566 TETLPQLLATGLE
-579 IVNSLAEGLIQAA
+579 IVNSLTEGLMQAA

-605 LATFVIQNLPT
+605 LAAFVIQNLPT

-791 ASVGMNIIQG
+791 ASVGVNIIQG

>member
-1 VVALADGEVVIDTSL
+1 MADGEVVIDTSL

-24 IGSLGGIASKGL
+24 ISALGGIASKGL
-36 KASTVAIGAVSAA
+36 TASTVAISAVSAA

-60 GSDFEAGMSKV
+60 GSDFEAGMSNV
-71 NAISNASSQTVVTA
+71 EAISSASAQSVTTASGEMVDGLTALTDKAKEMGA
-85 TGEEINAF
+85 T
-93 EALSQK
+93 
-99 ALDMGVSTKFSA
+99 TKFSA
-111 TESAEALNYMA
+111 TESSQALNYMA
-122 MAGWKPQQMY
+122 MAGWDAQEMY
-132 ESLAGVMNLAAASG
+132 DGLAGVMTLAAASG

-152 SDIVTDAM
+152 SDIVTDAL

-165 SADRAGEFADVLAA
+165 QASESGHFADVLAQVS
-179 ASANSNTN
+179 ASANTN
-187 VSIMGETFKYVAPL
+187 VGLLGETFKYVAPL
-201 CGTLGYSV
+201 CGTMGYSAE
-209 QDTAVAIGLM
+209 DASIAIGLM
-219 ANSGIKGTQ
+219 ANSGIKGSQ
-228 AGTSLKTALANL
+228 AGTALKTAIANM
-240 AAPTKNQAAAMEELG
+240 AAPTKAMAAQMAALG
-255 ISLTKSSGETK
+255 IEITNSDGSSK
-266 SLMEVMQDLKKSIGG
+266 SLMEVMQ
-281 VDISVTDSEGNLKS
+281 NL
-295 YDQIISEVSRTTD
+295 RTSFD
-308 GLSKVQQIQAA
+308 GLSESEQAAAA

-324 KEAMAGLLA
+324 KESMSGMLA
-333 IVNSSDEDFAKLTDA
+333 VINASDEDFAKLTES
-348 IYNSKDAAENMA
+348 IYNCDGAAEQMA
-360 LVMQDNLQGQ
+360 ATMQDNLQGQ
-370 IVLLKSAAEGLGVA
+370 ITILKSGVEGLGIA
-384 VYQHIQEPLKEVA
+384 VYEKLQEPLKNLAV
-397 KKGYEYITQLS
+397 KGQEYIGQLT
-408 DAFRDGGFEGLV
+408 DAFNSGGFSGLV
-420 NEIGNV
+420 SEIGNV

-468 QIGTA
+468 QIGTT
-473 LIEGIIRVVPQLLSA
+473 LIEGIIKVVPQLLSA

-529 LQAGMDLLQ
+529 LQAGMELLQ
-538 ALADGILQSLP
+538 ALADGVLQSLP

-556 ELIQSLCDSV
+556 EIIQSLCDSV
-566 TETLPQLLETGLE
+566 TETLPQLLATGLE

-605 LATFVIQNLPT
+605 LATFVVQNLPT

-633 SSIPSLLKSVVDI
+633 SSIPSLLKSVVEI

-791 ASVGMNIIQG
+791 ASVGVNIIQG

-912 KSKTGSGQVA
+912 KSKTGSGQVT

-931 DRMGDAVAE
+931 GRMGDAVAE

>member
-1 VVALADGEVVIDTSL
+1 MADGEVVIDTSL

-24 IGSLGGIASKGL
+24 ISALGGIASKGL
-36 KASTVAIGAVSAA
+36 TASTVAISAVSAA

-60 GSDFEAGMSKV
+60 GSDFEAGMSNV
-71 NAISNASSQTVVTA
+71 EAISSASAQSVTTASGEMVDGLTALTDKAKEMGA
-85 TGEEINAF
+85 T
-93 EALSQK
+93 
-99 ALDMGVSTKFSA
+99 TKFSA
-111 TESAEALNYMA
+111 TESSQALNYMA
-122 MAGWKPQQMY
+122 MAGWDAQAMY
-132 ESLAGVMNLAAASG
+132 DGLAGIMTLAAASG

-152 SDIVTDAM
+152 SDIVTDAL

-165 SADRAGEFADVLAA
+165 QASESGHFADVLAQVS
-179 ASANSNTN
+179 ASANTN
-187 VSIMGETFKYVAPL
+187 VGLLGETFKYVAPL
-201 CGTLGYSV
+201 CGTMGYSAE
-209 QDTAVAIGLM
+209 DASIAIGLM
-219 ANSGIKGTQ
+219 ANSGIKGSQ
-228 AGTSLKTALANL
+228 AGTALKTAIANM
-240 AAPTKNQAAAMEELG
+240 AAPTKAMAAQMAALG
-255 ISLTKSSGETK
+255 IEITNSDGSSK
-266 SLMEVMQDLKKSIGG
+266 SLMEVMQ
-281 VDISVTDSEGNLKS
+281 NL
-295 YDQIISEVSRTTD
+295 RTSFD
-308 GLSKVQQIQAA
+308 GLSESEQAAAA

-324 KEAMAGLLA
+324 KESMSGMLA
-333 IVNSSDEDFAKLTDA
+333 VINASDEDFAKLTES
-348 IYNSKDAAENMA
+348 IYDCDGAAEQMA
-360 LVMQDNLQGQ
+360 ATMQDNLQGQ
-370 IVLLKSAAEGLGVA
+370 ITILKSGVEGLGIA
-384 VYQHIQEPLKEVA
+384 VYEKLQEPLKNLAV
-397 KKGYEYITQLS
+397 KGQEYIGQLT
-408 DAFRDGGFEGLV
+408 DAFNSGGFSGLV
-420 NEIGNV
+420 SEIGNV
-426 LADAVSMVMT
+426 LADAVSIVMT

-468 QIGTA
+468 QIGTT

-538 ALADGILQSLP
+538 ALADGILESLP

-566 TETLPQLLETGLE
+566 TETLPQLLATGLE
-579 IVNSLAEGLIQAA
+579 IVNSLTEGLMQAA
-592 PQIATAAAQIITT
+592 PQIATAAAQIVTT

-633 SSIPSLLKSVVDI
+633 SNIPSLLKSVVDI

-791 ASVGMNIIQG
+791 ASVGVNIIQG

>member
-1 VVALADGEVVIDTSL
+1 MADGEVVIDTSL

-468 QIGTA
+468 QIGTT

-791 ASVGMNIIQG
+791 ASVGVNIIQG

-912 KSKTGSGQVA
+912 KSKTGSGQVT

>member
-1 VVALADGEVVIDTSL
+1 MADGEVVIDTSL

-24 IGSLGGIASKGL
+24 ISALGGIASKGL
-36 KASTVAIGAVSAA
+36 TASTVAISAVSAA

-60 GSDFEAGMSKV
+60 GSDFEAGMSNV
-71 NAISNASSQTVVTA
+71 EAISSASAQSVTTASGEMVDGLTALTDKAKEMGA
-85 TGEEINAF
+85 T
-93 EALSQK
+93 
-99 ALDMGVSTKFSA
+99 TKFSA
-111 TESAEALNYMA
+111 TESSQALNYMA
-122 MAGWKPQQMY
+122 MAGWDAQAMY
-132 ESLAGVMNLAAASG
+132 DGLAGIMTLAAASG

-152 SDIVTDAM
+152 SDIVTDAL

-165 SADRAGEFADVLAA
+165 QASESGHFADVLAQVS
-179 ASANSNTN
+179 ASANTN
-187 VSIMGETFKYVAPL
+187 VGLLGETFKYVAPL
-201 CGTLGYSV
+201 CGTMGYSAE
-209 QDTAVAIGLM
+209 DASIAIGLM
-219 ANSGIKGTQ
+219 ANSGIKGSQ
-228 AGTSLKTALANL
+228 AGTALKTAIANM
-240 AAPTKNQAAAMEELG
+240 AAPTKAMAAQMAALG
-255 ISLTKSSGETK
+255 IEITNSDGSSK
-266 SLMEVMQDLKKSIGG
+266 SLMEVMQ
-281 VDISVTDSEGNLKS
+281 NL
-295 YDQIISEVSRTTD
+295 RTSFD
-308 GLSKVQQIQAA
+308 GLSESEQAAAA

-324 KEAMAGLLA
+324 KESMSGMLA
-333 IVNSSDEDFAKLTDA
+333 VINASDEDFAKLTES
-348 IYNSKDAAENMA
+348 IYNCDGAAEQMA
-360 LVMQDNLQGQ
+360 ATMQDNLQGQ
-370 IVLLKSAAEGLGVA
+370 VTILKSGVEGLGIA
-384 VYQHIQEPLKEVA
+384 VYEKLQEPLKNLAV
-397 KKGYEYITQLS
+397 KGQEYIGQLT
-408 DAFRDGGFEGLV
+408 DAFNSGGFSGLV
-420 NEIGNV
+420 SEIGNV

-436 YAPKLVDAAV
+436 YAPKLVDAAD
-446 DCIDAFIGGISSAL
+446 DCIDAFICGISSAL

-468 QIGTA
+468 QIGTT
-473 LIEGIIRVVPQLLSA
+473 LIEGIIKVVPQLLSA

-667 ILTTLCEKLVALIPQ
+667 ILTTLCEKLVAIIPQ

-704 IVQAAIQIMVTLVQG
+704 IIQAAIQIMVTLVQG

-791 ASVGMNIIQG
+791 ASVGVNIIQG

>member
-1 VVALADGEVVIDTSL
+1 MADGEVVIDTSL

-24 IGSLGGIASKGL
+24 ISALGGIASKGL
-36 KASTVAIGAVSAA
+36 TASTVAISAVSAA

-60 GSDFEAGMSKV
+60 GSDFEAGMSNV
-71 NAISNASSQTVVTA
+71 EAISSASAQSVTTASGEMVDGLTALTEKAKEMGA
-85 TGEEINAF
+85 T
-93 EALSQK
+93 
-99 ALDMGVSTKFSA
+99 TKFSA
-111 TESAEALNYMA
+111 TESSQALNYMA
-122 MAGWKPQQMY
+122 MAGWDAQAMY
-132 ESLAGVMNLAAASG
+132 DGLAGIMTLAAASG

-152 SDIVTDAM
+152 SDIVTDAL

-165 SADRAGEFADVLAA
+165 QASESGHFADVLAQVS
-179 ASANSNTN
+179 ASANTN
-187 VSIMGETFKYVAPL
+187 VGLLGETFKYVAPL
-201 CGTLGYSV
+201 CGTMGYSAE
-209 QDTAVAIGLM
+209 DASIAIGLM
-219 ANSGIKGTQ
+219 ANSGIKGSQ
-228 AGTSLKTALANL
+228 AGTALKTAIANM
-240 AAPTKNQAAAMEELG
+240 AAPTKAMAAQMAALG
-255 ISLTKSSGETK
+255 IEITNSDGSSK
-266 SLMEVMQDLKKSIGG
+266 SLMEVMQ
-281 VDISVTDSEGNLKS
+281 NL
-295 YDQIISEVSRTTD
+295 RTSFD
-308 GLSKVQQIQAA
+308 GLSESEQAAAA

-324 KEAMAGLLA
+324 KESMSGMLA
-333 IVNSSDEDFAKLTDA
+333 VINASDEDFAKLTES
-348 IYNSKDAAENMA
+348 IYDCDGAAEQMA
-360 LVMQDNLQGQ
+360 ATMQDNLQGQ
-370 IVLLKSAAEGLGVA
+370 ITILKSGVEGLGIA
-384 VYQHIQEPLKEVA
+384 VYEKLQEPLKNLAV
-397 KKGYEYITQLS
+397 KGQEYIGQLT
-408 DAFRDGGFEGLV
+408 DAFNSGGFSGLV
-420 NEIGNV
+420 SEIGNV

-538 ALADGILQSLP
+538 ALADGILESLP

-566 TETLPQLLETGLE
+566 TETLPQLLATGLE
-579 IVNSLAEGLIQAA
+579 IVNSLTEGLMQAA
-592 PQIATAAAQIITT
+592 PQIATAAAQIVTT
-605 LATFVIQNLPT
+605 LAAFVIQNLPT

-791 ASVGMNIIQG
+791 ASVGVNIIQG

>member
-1 VVALADGEVVIDTSL
+1 MADGEVVIDTSL

-24 IGSLGGIASKGL
+24 ISALGGIASKGL
-36 KASTVAIGAVSAA
+36 TASTVAISAVSAA

-60 GSDFEAGMSKV
+60 GSDFEAGMSNV
-71 NAISNASSQTVVTA
+71 EAISSASAQSVTTASGEMVDGLTALTEKAKEMGA
-85 TGEEINAF
+85 T
-93 EALSQK
+93 
-99 ALDMGVSTKFSA
+99 TKFSA
-111 TESAEALNYMA
+111 TESSQALNYMA
-122 MAGWKPQQMY
+122 MAGWDAQAMY
-132 ESLAGVMNLAAASG
+132 DGLAGIMTLAAASG

-152 SDIVTDAM
+152 SDIVTDAL

-165 SADRAGEFADVLAA
+165 QASESGHFADVLAQVS
-179 ASANSNTN
+179 ASANTN
-187 VSIMGETFKYVAPL
+187 VGLLGETFKYVAPL
-201 CGTLGYSV
+201 CGTMGYSAE
-209 QDTAVAIGLM
+209 DASIAIGLM
-219 ANSGIKGTQ
+219 ANSGIKGSQ
-228 AGTSLKTALANL
+228 AGTALKTAIANM
-240 AAPTKNQAAAMEELG
+240 AAPTKAMAAQMAALG
-255 ISLTKSSGETK
+255 IEITNSDGSSK
-266 SLMEVMQDLKKSIGG
+266 SLMEVMQ
-281 VDISVTDSEGNLKS
+281 NL
-295 YDQIISEVSRTTD
+295 RTSFD
-308 GLSKVQQIQAA
+308 GLSESEQAAAA

-324 KEAMAGLLA
+324 KESMSGMLA
-333 IVNSSDEDFAKLTDA
+333 VINASDEDFAKLTES
-348 IYNSKDAAENMA
+348 IYNCDGAAEQMA
-360 LVMQDNLQGQ
+360 ATMQDNLQGQ
-370 IVLLKSAAEGLGVA
+370 ITILKSGVEGLGIA
-384 VYQHIQEPLKEVA
+384 VYEKLQEPLKNLAV
-397 KKGYEYITQLS
+397 KGQEYIGQLT
-408 DAFRDGGFEGLV
+408 DAFNSGGFSGLV
-420 NEIGNV
+420 SEIGNV

-468 QIGTA
+468 QIGTT
-473 LIEGIIRVVPQLLSA
+473 LIEGIIKVVPQLLSA

-791 ASVGMNIIQG
+791 ASVGVNIIQG

>member
-1 VVALADGEVVIDTSL
+1 MADGEVVIDTSL
-16 NTGGFEKG
+16 DTGGFEKG
-24 IGSLGGIASKGL
+24 ISALGGITSKGL
-36 KASTVAIGAVSAA
+36 TASTVAISAVSAA

-60 GSDFEAGMSKV
+60 GSDFEAGMSNV
-71 NAISNASSQTVVTA
+71 EAISSASAQSVTTASGEMVDGLTALTDKAKEMGA
-85 TGEEINAF
+85 T
-93 EALSQK
+93 
-99 ALDMGVSTKFSA
+99 TKFSA
-111 TESAEALNYMA
+111 TESSQALNYMA
-122 MAGWKPQQMY
+122 MAGWDAQAMY
-132 ESLAGVMNLAAASG
+132 DGLAGIMTLAAASG

-152 SDIVTDAM
+152 SDIVTDAL

-165 SADRAGEFADVLAA
+165 QASESGHFADVLAQVS
-179 ASANSNTN
+179 ASANTN
-187 VSIMGETFKYVAPL
+187 VGLLGETFKYVAPL
-201 CGTLGYSV
+201 CGTMGYSAE
-209 QDTAVAIGLM
+209 DASIAIGLM
-219 ANSGIKGTQ
+219 ANSGIKGSQ
-228 AGTSLKTALANL
+228 AGTALKTAIANM
-240 AAPTKNQAAAMEELG
+240 AAPTKAMAAQMAALG
-255 ISLTKSSGETK
+255 IEITNSDGSSK
-266 SLMEVMQDLKKSIGG
+266 SLMEVMQ
-281 VDISVTDSEGNLKS
+281 NL
-295 YDQIISEVSRTTD
+295 RTSFD
-308 GLSKVQQIQAA
+308 GLSESEQAAAA

-324 KEAMAGLLA
+324 KESMSGMLA
-333 IVNSSDEDFAKLTDA
+333 VINASDEDFAKLTES
-348 IYNSKDAAENMA
+348 IYNCDGAAEQMA
-360 LVMQDNLQGQ
+360 ATMQDNLQGQ
-370 IVLLKSAAEGLGVA
+370 ITILKSGVEGLGIA
-384 VYQHIQEPLKEVA
+384 VYEKLQEPLKNLAV
-397 KKGYEYITQLS
+397 KGQEYIGQLT
-408 DAFRDGGFEGLV
+408 DAFNSGGFSGLV
-420 NEIGNV
+420 SEIGNV

-468 QIGTA
+468 QIGTT
-473 LIEGIIRVVPQLLSA
+473 LIEGIIKVVPQLLSA

-566 TETLPQLLETGLE
+566 TETLPQLLATGLE
-579 IVNSLAEGLIQAA
+579 IVNSLAEGLMQAA
-592 PQIATAAAQIITT
+592 PQIATAAAQIVTT
-605 LATFVIQNLPT
+605 LAAFVIQNLPA

-791 ASVGMNIIQG
+791 ASVGVNIIQG

>member
-1 VVALADGEVVIDTSL
+1 MADGTVVIETDLETK
-16 NTGGFEKG
+16 GFEKG
-24 IGSLGGIASKGL
+24 VSSLSNIASRGL
-36 KASTVAIGAVSAA
+36 KASTVAIGAVTAA
-49 LSTCAGYAIKV
+49 LTACAAYSIKT
-60 GSDFEAGMSKV
+60 GAEFEAGMSQV
-71 NAISNASSQTVVTA
+71 EAISKASSKEVVTA
-85 TGEEINAF
+85 TGEMVDGYT
-93 EALSQK
+93 ALSEK
-99 ALDMGVSTKFSA
+99 AIEMGDSTLFSA
-111 TESAEALNYMA
+111 KECTEALNYMA
-122 MAGWKPQQMY
+122 MAGWEPQEMY
-132 ESLAGVMNLAAASG
+132 EGLAGVMMLAASSGENLA
-146 EDLATT
+146 DT
-152 SDIVTDAM
+152 SNILTDAL
-160 TAFGM
+160 TAFGLEARD
-165 SADRAGEFADVLAA
+165 SSHFADVLAQTA
-179 ASANSNTN
+179 ASANTN
-187 VSIMGETFKYVAPL
+187 VGEMGDAFKYVAPL

-209 QDTAVAIGLM
+209 EDAALALGLM
-219 ANSGIKGTQ
+219 ANSGIHAGQ
-228 AGTSLKTALANL
+228 AGTALKTALANM
-240 AAPTKNQAAAMEELG
+240 AAPTKAMSAEMDALG
-255 ISLTKSSGETK
+255 ISLIGADGTSK
-266 SLMEVMQDLKKSIGG
+266 SLKEVLQ
-281 VDISVTDSEGNLKS
+281 NLRDGFS
-295 YDQIISEVSRTTD
+295 
-308 GLSKVQQIQAA
+308 GLSETERTAAA

-324 KEAMAGLLA
+324 KEAMSGMLA
-333 IVNSSDEDFAKLTDA
+333 IVNASDEDFAKLTA
-348 IYNSKDAAENMA
+348 SIYDCDGAAEQMA
-360 LVMQDNLQGQ
+360 ATMQDNLQGAITNLQ
-370 IVLLKSAAEGLGVA
+370 SKISTLGIRI
-384 VYQHIQEPLKEVA
+384 YQQVQEPLKNLAV
-397 KKGYEYITQLS
+397 KGQEYIGQLA
-408 DAFRDGGFEGLV
+408 DAFNSGGFSGLV
-420 NEIGNV
+420 AEIGNV

-468 QIGTA
+468 QIGTT

-519 EALIEQAPAL
+519 EALIEQTPAL

-556 ELIQSLCDSV
+556 TLIQSLCDSV
-566 TETLPQLLETGLE
+566 TETLPQLLATGME
-579 IVNSLAEGLIQAA
+579 IINSLAEGLIQAA

-605 LATFVIQNLPT
+605 LATFVIQNLPA
-616 IALAAVEIIST
+616 IALAAIEIIST
-627 LADTLI
+627 LAETLI
-633 SSIPSLLKSVVDI
+633 ANIPSLLKSIVEI
-646 MQGILG
+646 MQGILS
-652 FVCDNLPTIAQAAVE
+652 FVCDNLPTIAKAAVE
-667 ILTTLCEKLVALIPQ
+667 IQTTLCEKLAALIPQ
-682 LVPVVTQII
+682 LIPVVTQII

-733 LISQIFQ
+733 LISQIYQ
-740 SIVANL
+740 SIAANL

-771 IAAIPQIVSAIING
+771 IAAIPQIVVAIING
-785 FLNTNW
+785 FLNTDW
-791 ASVGMNIIQG
+791 ASVGMNIING

-807 SAAKGLVQIAVNAA
+807 AAASGLVQIAVNAA

-898 VEQETAKIN
+898 VEQETEKIN
-907 NTVTI
+907 TSVSIRTKYGPGYAGNGMPMAI
-912 KSKTGSGQVA
+912 DLNYERL
-922 QTAGEAMDY
+922 GEAI
-931 DRMGDAVAE
+931 VSSFL
-940 GIDRAGLKIEC
+940 RADVKVEC
-951 DDREV
+951 DERNL
-956 GRVIAEHSPA
+956 GRLVSELLSY

>member
-1 VVALADGEVVIDTSL
+1 MADGEVVIDTSL

-60 GSDFEAGMSKV
+60 GSDFEAGMSNV
-71 NAISNASSQTVVTA
+71 EAISSASAQSVTTASGEMVDGLTALTEKAKEMGA
-85 TGEEINAF
+85 T
-93 EALSQK
+93 
-99 ALDMGVSTKFSA
+99 TKFSA
-111 TESAEALNYMA
+111 TESSQALNYMA
-122 MAGWKPQQMY
+122 MAGWDAQDMY
-132 ESLAGVMNLAAASG
+132 DGLAGIMTLAAASG

-152 SDIVTDAM
+152 SDIVTDAL

-165 SADRAGEFADVLAA
+165 QASESGHFADVLAQVS
-179 ASANSNTN
+179 ASANTN
-187 VSIMGETFKYVAPL
+187 VGLLGETFKYVAPL
-201 CGTLGYSV
+201 CGTMGYSAE
-209 QDTAVAIGLM
+209 DASIAIGLM
-219 ANSGIKGTQ
+219 ANSGIKGSQ
-228 AGTSLKTALANL
+228 AGTALKTAIANM
-240 AAPTKNQAAAMEELG
+240 AAPTKAMAAQMAALG
-255 ISLTKSSGETK
+255 IEISNSDGSSK
-266 SLMEVMQDLKKSIGG
+266 SLMEVMQ
-281 VDISVTDSEGNLKS
+281 NL
-295 YDQIISEVSRTTD
+295 RTSFD
-308 GLSKVQQIQAA
+308 GLSESEQAAAA

-324 KEAMAGLLA
+324 KESMSGMLA
-333 IVNSSDEDFAKLTDA
+333 VINASDEDFAKLTES
-348 IYNSKDAAENMA
+348 IYNCDGAAEQMA
-360 LVMQDNLQGQ
+360 ATMQDNLQGQ
-370 IVLLKSAAEGLGVA
+370 ITILKSGVEGLGIA
-384 VYQHIQEPLKEVA
+384 VYEKLQEPLKNLAV
-397 KKGYEYITQLS
+397 KGQEYVGQLT
-408 DAFRDGGFEGLV
+408 DAFNSGGFSGLV
-420 NEIGNV
+420 AEIGNV

-460 PAIAPAAV
+460 PSIAPAAV
-468 QIGTA
+468 QIGTT
-473 LIEGIIRVVPQLLSA
+473 LIEGIIKVVPQLLSA

-771 IAAIPQIVSAIING
+771 VAAIPQIVSAIING

-791 ASVGMNIIQG
+791 ASVGVNIIQG

>member
-1 VVALADGEVVIDTSL
+1 MADGEVVIDTSL

-24 IGSLGGIASKGL
+24 ISALGGIASKGL
-36 KASTVAIGAVSAA
+36 TASTVAISAVSAA

-60 GSDFEAGMSKV
+60 GSDFEAGMSNV
-71 NAISNASSQTVVTA
+71 EAISSASAQSVTTASGEMVDGLTALTDKAKEMGA
-85 TGEEINAF
+85 T
-93 EALSQK
+93 
-99 ALDMGVSTKFSA
+99 TKFSA
-111 TESAEALNYMA
+111 TESSQALNYMA
-122 MAGWKPQQMY
+122 MAGWDAQAMY
-132 ESLAGVMNLAAASG
+132 DGLAGIMTLAAASG

-152 SDIVTDAM
+152 SDIVTDAL

-165 SADRAGEFADVLAA
+165 QASESGHFADVLAQVS
-179 ASANSNTN
+179 ASANTN
-187 VSIMGETFKYVAPL
+187 VGLLGETFKYVAPL
-201 CGTLGYSV
+201 CGTMGYSAE
-209 QDTAVAIGLM
+209 DASIAIGLM
-219 ANSGIKGTQ
+219 ANSGIKGSQ
-228 AGTSLKTALANL
+228 AGTALKTAIANM
-240 AAPTKNQAAAMEELG
+240 AAPTKAMAAQMAALG
-255 ISLTKSSGETK
+255 IEITNSDGSSK
-266 SLMEVMQDLKKSIGG
+266 SLMEVMQ
-281 VDISVTDSEGNLKS
+281 NL
-295 YDQIISEVSRTTD
+295 RTSFD
-308 GLSKVQQIQAA
+308 GLSESEQAAAA

-324 KEAMAGLLA
+324 KESMSGMLA
-333 IVNSSDEDFAKLTDA
+333 VINASDEDFAKLTES
-348 IYNSKDAAENMA
+348 IYDCDGAAEQMA
-360 LVMQDNLQGQ
+360 ATMQDNLQGQ
-370 IVLLKSAAEGLGVA
+370 ITILKSGVEGLGIA
-384 VYQHIQEPLKEVA
+384 VYEKLQEPLKNLAV
-397 KKGYEYITQLS
+397 KGQEYIGQLT
-408 DAFRDGGFEGLV
+408 DAFNSGGFSGLV
-420 NEIGNV
+420 SEIGNV

-468 QIGTA
+468 QIGTT

-538 ALADGILQSLP
+538 ALADGILESLP

-566 TETLPQLLETGLE
+566 TETLPQLLATGLE
-579 IVNSLAEGLIQAA
+579 IVNSLTEGLMQAA
-592 PQIATAAAQIITT
+592 PQIATAAAQIVTT
-605 LATFVIQNLPT
+605 LAAFVIQNLPT

-791 ASVGMNIIQG
+791 ASVGVNIIHG

-912 KSKTGSGQVA
+912 KSKTGSGQVT

-931 DRMGDAVAE
+931 DRMGDAVAD

>member
-1 VVALADGEVVIDTSL
+1 MADGEVVIDTSL

-24 IGSLGGIASKGL
+24 ISALGGIASKGL
-36 KASTVAIGAVSAA
+36 TASTVAISAVSAA

-60 GSDFEAGMSKV
+60 GSDFEAGMSNV
-71 NAISNASSQTVVTA
+71 EAISSASAQSVTTASGEMVDGLTALTDKAKEMGA
-85 TGEEINAF
+85 T
-93 EALSQK
+93 
-99 ALDMGVSTKFSA
+99 TKFSA
-111 TESAEALNYMA
+111 TESSQALNYMA
-122 MAGWKPQQMY
+122 MAGWDAQAMY
-132 ESLAGVMNLAAASG
+132 DGLAGIMTLAAASG

-152 SDIVTDAM
+152 SDIVTDAL

-165 SADRAGEFADVLAA
+165 QASESGHFADVLAQVS
-179 ASANSNTN
+179 ASANTN
-187 VSIMGETFKYVAPL
+187 VGLLGETFKYVAPL
-201 CGTLGYSV
+201 CGTMGYSAE
-209 QDTAVAIGLM
+209 DASIAIGLM
-219 ANSGIKGTQ
+219 ANSGIKGSQ
-228 AGTSLKTALANL
+228 AGTALKTAIANM
-240 AAPTKNQAAAMEELG
+240 AAPTKAMAAQMAALG
-255 ISLTKSSGETK
+255 IEITNSDGSSK
-266 SLMEVMQDLKKSIGG
+266 SLMEVMQ
-281 VDISVTDSEGNLKS
+281 NL
-295 YDQIISEVSRTTD
+295 RTSFD
-308 GLSKVQQIQAA
+308 GLSESEQAAAA

-324 KEAMAGLLA
+324 KESMSGMLA
-333 IVNSSDEDFAKLTDA
+333 VINASDEDFAKLTES
-348 IYNSKDAAENMA
+348 IYDCDGAAEQMA
-360 LVMQDNLQGQ
+360 ATMQDNLQGQ
-370 IVLLKSAAEGLGVA
+370 ITILKSGVEGLGIA
-384 VYQHIQEPLKEVA
+384 VYEKLQEPLKNLAV
-397 KKGYEYITQLS
+397 KGQEYIGQLT
-408 DAFRDGGFEGLV
+408 DAFNSGGFSGLV
-420 NEIGNV
+420 SEIGNV

-468 QIGTA
+468 QIGTT

-538 ALADGILQSLP
+538 ALADGILESLP

-566 TETLPQLLETGLE
+566 TETLPQLLATGLE
-579 IVNSLAEGLIQAA
+579 IVNSLTEGLMQAA
-592 PQIATAAAQIITT
+592 PQIATAAAQIVTT
-605 LATFVIQNLPT
+605 LAAFVIQNLPT

-791 ASVGMNIIQG
+791 ASVGVNIIQG

>member
-1 VVALADGEVVIDTSL
+1 MADGEVVIDTSL

-24 IGSLGGIASKGL
+24 ISALGGIASKGL
-36 KASTVAIGAVSAA
+36 TASTVAISAVSAA

-60 GSDFEAGMSKV
+60 GSDFEAGMSNV
-71 NAISNASSQTVVTA
+71 EAISSASAQSVTTASGEMVDGLTALTDKAKEMGA
-85 TGEEINAF
+85 T
-93 EALSQK
+93 
-99 ALDMGVSTKFSA
+99 TKFSA
-111 TESAEALNYMA
+111 TESSQALNYMA
-122 MAGWKPQQMY
+122 MAGWDAQAMY
-132 ESLAGVMNLAAASG
+132 DGLAGIMTLAAASG

-152 SDIVTDAM
+152 SDIVTDAL

-165 SADRAGEFADVLAA
+165 QASESGHFADVLAQVS
-179 ASANSNTN
+179 ASANTN
-187 VSIMGETFKYVAPL
+187 VGLLGETFKYVAPL
-201 CGTLGYSV
+201 CGTMGYSAE
-209 QDTAVAIGLM
+209 DASIAIGLM
-219 ANSGIKGTQ
+219 ANSGIKGSQ
-228 AGTSLKTALANL
+228 AGTALKTAIANM
-240 AAPTKNQAAAMEELG
+240 AAPTKAMAAQMAALG
-255 ISLTKSSGETK
+255 IEITNSDGSSK
-266 SLMEVMQDLKKSIGG
+266 SLMEVMQ
-281 VDISVTDSEGNLKS
+281 NL
-295 YDQIISEVSRTTD
+295 RTSFD
-308 GLSKVQQIQAA
+308 GLSESEQAAAA

-324 KEAMAGLLA
+324 KESMRGMMAVINA
-333 IVNSSDEDFAKLTDA
+333 SDEDFAKLTES
-348 IYNSKDAAENMA
+348 IYDCDGAAEQMA
-360 LVMQDNLQGQ
+360 ATMQDNLQGQ
-370 IVLLKSAAEGLGVA
+370 ITILKSGVEGLGIA
-384 VYQHIQEPLKEVA
+384 VYEKLQEPLKNLAV
-397 KKGYEYITQLS
+397 KGQEYIGQLT
-408 DAFRDGGFEGLV
+408 DAFNSGGFSGLV
-420 NEIGNV
+420 SEIGNV

-468 QIGTA
+468 QIGTT

-538 ALADGILQSLP
+538 ALADGILESLP

-566 TETLPQLLETGLE
+566 TETLPQLLATGLE
-579 IVNSLAEGLIQAA
+579 IVNSLTEGLMQAA
-592 PQIATAAAQIITT
+592 PQIATAAAQIVTT
-605 LATFVIQNLPT
+605 LAAFVIQNLPT

-791 ASVGMNIIQG
+791 ASVGVNIIQG

-922 QTAGEAMDY
+922 QTADEAMDY

>member
-1 VVALADGEVVIDTSL
+1 MADGEVVIDTSL

-24 IGSLGGIASKGL
+24 ISALGGIASKGL
-36 KASTVAIGAVSAA
+36 TASTVAISAVSAA

-60 GSDFEAGMSKV
+60 GSDFEAGMSNV
-71 NAISNASSQTVVTA
+71 EAISSASAQSVTTASGEMVDGLTALTEKAKEMGA
-85 TGEEINAF
+85 T
-93 EALSQK
+93 
-99 ALDMGVSTKFSA
+99 TKFSA
-111 TESAEALNYMA
+111 TESSQALNYMA
-122 MAGWKPQQMY
+122 MAGWDAQAMY
-132 ESLAGVMNLAAASG
+132 DGLAGIMTLAAASG

-152 SDIVTDAM
+152 SDIVTDAL

-165 SADRAGEFADVLAA
+165 QASESGHFADVLAQVS
-179 ASANSNTN
+179 ASANTN
-187 VSIMGETFKYVAPL
+187 VGLLGETFKYVAPL
-201 CGTLGYSV
+201 CGTMGYSAE
-209 QDTAVAIGLM
+209 DASIAIGLM
-219 ANSGIKGTQ
+219 ANSGIKGSQ
-228 AGTSLKTALANL
+228 AGTALKTAIANM
-240 AAPTKNQAAAMEELG
+240 AAPTKAMAAQMAALG
-255 ISLTKSSGETK
+255 IEITNSDGSSK
-266 SLMEVMQDLKKSIGG
+266 SLMEVMQ
-281 VDISVTDSEGNLKS
+281 NL
-295 YDQIISEVSRTTD
+295 RTSFD
-308 GLSKVQQIQAA
+308 GLSESEQAAAA

-324 KEAMAGLLA
+324 KESMSGMLA
-333 IVNSSDEDFAKLTDA
+333 VINASDEDFAKLTES
-348 IYNSKDAAENMA
+348 IYNCDGAAEQMA
-360 LVMQDNLQGQ
+360 ATMQDNLQGQ
-370 IVLLKSAAEGLGVA
+370 ITILKSGVEGLGIA
-384 VYQHIQEPLKEVA
+384 VYEKLQEPLKNLAV
-397 KKGYEYITQLS
+397 KGQEYIGQLT
-408 DAFRDGGFEGLV
+408 DAFNSGGFSGLV
-420 NEIGNV
+420 SEIGNV

-468 QIGTA
+468 QIGTT
-473 LIEGIIRVVPQLLSA
+473 LIEGIIKVVPQLLSA

-791 ASVGMNIIQG
+791 ASVGINIIQG

-912 KSKTGSGQVA
+912 KSKTGSGQVT
-922 QTAGEAMDY
+922 QTAGETMDY

>member
-1 VVALADGEVVIDTSL
+1 MADGEVVIDTSL

-24 IGSLGGIASKGL
+24 ISALGGIASKGL
-36 KASTVAIGAVSAA
+36 TASTVAISAVSAA

-60 GSDFEAGMSKV
+60 GSDFEAGMSNV
-71 NAISNASSQTVVTA
+71 EAISSASAQSVTTASGEMVDGLTALTEKAKEMGA
-85 TGEEINAF
+85 T
-93 EALSQK
+93 
-99 ALDMGVSTKFSA
+99 TKFSA
-111 TESAEALNYMA
+111 TESSQALNYMA
-122 MAGWKPQQMY
+122 MAGWDAQAMY
-132 ESLAGVMNLAAASG
+132 DGLAGIMTLAAASG

-152 SDIVTDAM
+152 SDIVTDAL

-165 SADRAGEFADVLAA
+165 QASESGHFADVLAQVS
-179 ASANSNTN
+179 ASANTN
-187 VSIMGETFKYVAPL
+187 VGLLGETFKYVAPL
-201 CGTLGYSV
+201 CGTMGYSAE
-209 QDTAVAIGLM
+209 DASIAIGLM
-219 ANSGIKGTQ
+219 ANSGIKGSQ
-228 AGTSLKTALANL
+228 AGTALKTAIANM
-240 AAPTKNQAAAMEELG
+240 AAPTKAMAAQMAALG
-255 ISLTKSSGETK
+255 IEITNSDGSSK
-266 SLMEVMQDLKKSIGG
+266 SLMEVMQ
-281 VDISVTDSEGNLKS
+281 NL
-295 YDQIISEVSRTTD
+295 RTSFD
-308 GLSKVQQIQAA
+308 GLSESEQAAAA

-324 KEAMAGLLA
+324 KESMSGMLA
-333 IVNSSDEDFAKLTDA
+333 VINASDEDFAKLTES
-348 IYNSKDAAENMA
+348 IYNCDGAAEQMA
-360 LVMQDNLQGQ
+360 ATMQDNLQGQ
-370 IVLLKSAAEGLGVA
+370 ITILKSGVEGLGIA
-384 VYQHIQEPLKEVA
+384 VYEKLQEPLKNLAV
-397 KKGYEYITQLS
+397 KGQEYIGQLT
-408 DAFRDGGFEGLV
+408 DAFNSGGFSGLV
-420 NEIGNV
+420 SEIGNV

-468 QIGTA
+468 QIGTT

-538 ALADGILQSLP
+538 ALADGILESLP

-566 TETLPQLLETGLE
+566 TETLPQLLATGLE
-579 IVNSLAEGLIQAA
+579 IVNSLTEGLMQAA
-592 PQIATAAAQIITT
+592 PQIATAAAQIVTT
-605 LATFVIQNLPT
+605 LAAFVIQNLPT

-740 SIVANL
+740 PIVANL

-791 ASVGMNIIQG
+791 ASVGVNIIQG

-912 KSKTGSGQVA
+912 KSKTGSGQVT

-931 DRMGDAVAE
+931 DRMGDAVAD

>member
-1 VVALADGEVVIDTSL
+1 MADGEVVIDTSL

-24 IGSLGGIASKGL
+24 ISALGGIASKGL
-36 KASTVAIGAVSAA
+36 TASTVAISAVSAA

-60 GSDFEAGMSKV
+60 GSDFEAGMSNV
-71 NAISNASSQTVVTA
+71 EAISSASAQSVTTASGEMVDGLTALTEKAKEMGA
-85 TGEEINAF
+85 T
-93 EALSQK
+93 
-99 ALDMGVSTKFSA
+99 TKFSA
-111 TESAEALNYMA
+111 TESSQALNYMA
-122 MAGWKPQQMY
+122 MAGWDAQAMY
-132 ESLAGVMNLAAASG
+132 DGLAGIMTLAAASG

-152 SDIVTDAM
+152 SDIVTDAL

-165 SADRAGEFADVLAA
+165 QASESGHFADVLAQVS
-179 ASANSNTN
+179 ASANTN
-187 VSIMGETFKYVAPL
+187 VGLLGETFKYVAPL
-201 CGTLGYSV
+201 CGTMGYSAE
-209 QDTAVAIGLM
+209 DASIAIGLM
-219 ANSGIKGTQ
+219 ANSGIKGSQ
-228 AGTSLKTALANL
+228 AGTALKTAIANM
-240 AAPTKNQAAAMEELG
+240 AAPTKAMAAQMAALG
-255 ISLTKSSGETK
+255 IEITNSDGSSK
-266 SLMEVMQDLKKSIGG
+266 SLMEVMQ
-281 VDISVTDSEGNLKS
+281 NL
-295 YDQIISEVSRTTD
+295 RTSFD
-308 GLSKVQQIQAA
+308 GLSESEQAAAA

-324 KEAMAGLLA
+324 KESMSGMLA
-333 IVNSSDEDFAKLTDA
+333 VINASDEDFAKLTES
-348 IYNSKDAAENMA
+348 IYNCDGAAEQMA
-360 LVMQDNLQGQ
+360 ATMQDNLQGQ
-370 IVLLKSAAEGLGVA
+370 ITILKSGVEGLGIA
-384 VYQHIQEPLKEVA
+384 VYEKLQEPLKNLAV
-397 KKGYEYITQLS
+397 KGQEYIGQLT
-408 DAFRDGGFEGLV
+408 DAFNSGGFSGLV
-420 NEIGNV
+420 SEIGNV

-468 QIGTA
+468 QIGTT
-473 LIEGIIRVVPQLLSA
+473 LIEGIIKVVPQLLSA

-646 MQGILG
+646 MQSFLG
-652 FVCDNLPTIAQAAVE
+652 FVCD
-667 ILTTLCEKLVALIPQ
+667 
-682 LVPVVTQII
+682 
-691 MSIFNFVVQNLPT
+691 NLPT

-753 IQIITTLA
+753 IQIITTLT

-791 ASVGMNIIQG
+791 ASVGVNIIQG

>member
-1 VVALADGEVVIDTSL
+1 MADGEVVIDTSL

-24 IGSLGGIASKGL
+24 ISALGGIASKGL
-36 KASTVAIGAVSAA
+36 TASTVAISAVSAA

-60 GSDFEAGMSKV
+60 GSDFEAGMSNV
-71 NAISNASSQTVVTA
+71 EAISSASAQSVTTASGEMVDGLTALTDKAKEMGA
-85 TGEEINAF
+85 T
-93 EALSQK
+93 
-99 ALDMGVSTKFSA
+99 TKFSA
-111 TESAEALNYMA
+111 TESSQALNYMA
-122 MAGWKPQQMY
+122 MAGWDAQAMY
-132 ESLAGVMNLAAASG
+132 DGLAGIMTLAAASG

-152 SDIVTDAM
+152 SDIVTDAL

-165 SADRAGEFADVLAA
+165 QASESGHFADVLAQVS
-179 ASANSNTN
+179 ASANTN
-187 VSIMGETFKYVAPL
+187 VGLLGETFKYVAPL
-201 CGTLGYSV
+201 CGTMGYSAE
-209 QDTAVAIGLM
+209 DASIAIGLM
-219 ANSGIKGTQ
+219 ANSGIKGSQ
-228 AGTSLKTALANL
+228 AGTALKTAIANM
-240 AAPTKNQAAAMEELG
+240 AAPTKAMAAQMAALG
-255 ISLTKSSGETK
+255 IEITNSDGSSK
-266 SLMEVMQDLKKSIGG
+266 SLMEVMQ
-281 VDISVTDSEGNLKS
+281 NL
-295 YDQIISEVSRTTD
+295 RTSFD
-308 GLSKVQQIQAA
+308 GLSESEQAAAA

-324 KEAMAGLLA
+324 KESMSGMLA
-333 IVNSSDEDFAKLTDA
+333 VINASDEDFAKLTES
-348 IYNSKDAAENMA
+348 IYNCDGAAEQMA
-360 LVMQDNLQGQ
+360 ATMQDNLQGQ
-370 IVLLKSAAEGLGVA
+370 VTILKSGVEGLGIA
-384 VYQHIQEPLKEVA
+384 VYEKLQEPLKNLAV
-397 KKGYEYITQLS
+397 KGQEYIGQLT
-408 DAFRDGGFEGLV
+408 DAFNSGGFSGLV
-420 NEIGNV
+420 SEIGNV

-468 QIGTA
+468 QIGTT
-473 LIEGIIRVVPQLLSA
+473 LIEGIIKVVPQLLSA

-667 ILTTLCEKLVALIPQ
+667 ILTTLCEKLVAIIPQ
-682 LVPVVTQII
+682 LVPAVTQII

-704 IVQAAIQIMVTLVQG
+704 IIQAAIQIMVTLVQG

-791 ASVGMNIIQG
+791 ASVGVNIIQG

-912 KSKTGSGQVA
+912 KSKTGSGQVT

>member
-1 VVALADGEVVIDTSL
+1 MADGEVVIDTSL
-16 NTGGFEKG
+16 DTGGFEKG
-24 IGSLGGIASKGL
+24 ISALGGIASKGL
-36 KASTVAIGAVSAA
+36 TASTVAISAVSAA

-60 GSDFEAGMSKV
+60 GSDFEAGMSNV
-71 NAISNASSQTVVTA
+71 EAISSASAQSVTTASGEMVDGLTALTEKAKEMGA
-85 TGEEINAF
+85 T
-93 EALSQK
+93 
-99 ALDMGVSTKFSA
+99 TKFSA
-111 TESAEALNYMA
+111 TESSQALNYMA
-122 MAGWKPQQMY
+122 MAGWDAQAMY
-132 ESLAGVMNLAAASG
+132 DGLAGIMTLAAASG

-152 SDIVTDAM
+152 SDIVTDAL

-165 SADRAGEFADVLAA
+165 QASESGHFADVLAQVS
-179 ASANSNTN
+179 ASANTN
-187 VSIMGETFKYVAPL
+187 VGLLGETFKYVAPL
-201 CGTLGYSV
+201 CGTMGYSAE
-209 QDTAVAIGLM
+209 DASIAIGLM
-219 ANSGIKGTQ
+219 ANSGIKGSQ
-228 AGTSLKTALANL
+228 AGTALKTAIANM
-240 AAPTKNQAAAMEELG
+240 AAPTKAMAAQMAALG
-255 ISLTKSSGETK
+255 IEITNSDGSSK
-266 SLMEVMQDLKKSIGG
+266 SLMGVMQ
-281 VDISVTDSEGNLKS
+281 NL
-295 YDQIISEVSRTTD
+295 RTSFD
-308 GLSKVQQIQAA
+308 GLSESEQAAAA

-324 KEAMAGLLA
+324 KESMSGMLA
-333 IVNSSDEDFAKLTDA
+333 VINASDEDFAKLTES
-348 IYNSKDAAENMA
+348 IYNCDGAAEQMA
-360 LVMQDNLQGQ
+360 ATMQDNLQGQ
-370 IVLLKSAAEGLGVA
+370 VTILKSGVEGLGIA
-384 VYQHIQEPLKEVA
+384 VYEKLQEPLKNLAV
-397 KKGYEYITQLS
+397 KGQEYIGQLT
-408 DAFRDGGFEGLV
+408 DAFNSDGFSGLV
-420 NEIGNV
+420 SEIGNV

-468 QIGTA
+468 QIGTT
-473 LIEGIIRVVPQLLSA
+473 LIEGIIKVVPQLLSA

-538 ALADGILQSLP
+538 ALADGILESLP

-566 TETLPQLLETGLE
+566 TETLPQLLATGLE
-579 IVNSLAEGLIQAA
+579 IVNSLVEGLIQAA

-791 ASVGMNIIQG
+791 ASVGVNIIQG

>member
-1 VVALADGEVVIDTSL
+1 MADGEVVIDTSL

-24 IGSLGGIASKGL
+24 ISALGGIASKGL
-36 KASTVAIGAVSAA
+36 TASTVAISAVSAA

-60 GSDFEAGMSKV
+60 GSDFEAGMSNV
-71 NAISNASSQTVVTA
+71 EAISSASAQSVTTASGEMVDGLTALTEKAKEMGA
-85 TGEEINAF
+85 T
-93 EALSQK
+93 
-99 ALDMGVSTKFSA
+99 TKFSA
-111 TESAEALNYMA
+111 TESSQALNYMA
-122 MAGWKPQQMY
+122 MAGWDAQAMY
-132 ESLAGVMNLAAASG
+132 DGLAGIMTLAAASG

-152 SDIVTDAM
+152 SDIVTDAL

-165 SADRAGEFADVLAA
+165 QASESGHFADVLAQVS
-179 ASANSNTN
+179 ASANTN
-187 VSIMGETFKYVAPL
+187 VGLLGETFKYVAPL
-201 CGTLGYSV
+201 CGTMGYSAE
-209 QDTAVAIGLM
+209 DASIAIGLM
-219 ANSGIKGTQ
+219 ANSGIKGSQ
-228 AGTSLKTALANL
+228 AGTALKTAIANM
-240 AAPTKNQAAAMEELG
+240 AAPTKAMAAQMAALG
-255 ISLTKSSGETK
+255 IEITNSDGSSK
-266 SLMEVMQDLKKSIGG
+266 SLMEVMQ
-281 VDISVTDSEGNLKS
+281 NL
-295 YDQIISEVSRTTD
+295 RTSFD
-308 GLSKVQQIQAA
+308 GLSESEQAAAA

-324 KEAMAGLLA
+324 KESMSGMLA
-333 IVNSSDEDFAKLTDA
+333 VINASDEDFAKLTES
-348 IYNSKDAAENMA
+348 IYNCDGAAEQMA
-360 LVMQDNLQGQ
+360 ATMQDNLQGQ
-370 IVLLKSAAEGLGVA
+370 ITILKSGVEGLGIA
-384 VYQHIQEPLKEVA
+384 VYEKLQEPLKNLAV
-397 KKGYEYITQLS
+397 KGQEYIGQLT
-408 DAFRDGGFEGLV
+408 DAFNSGGFSGLV
-420 NEIGNV
+420 SEIGNV

-436 YAPKLVDAAV
+436 YAPKLVDASV

-468 QIGTA
+468 QIGTT
-473 LIEGIIRVVPQLLSA
+473 LIEGIIKVVPQLLSA

-566 TETLPQLLETGLE
+566 TETLPQLLATGLE

-605 LATFVIQNLPT
+605 LATFVVQNLPT

-633 SSIPSLLKSVVDI
+633 SSIPSLLKSVVEI

-791 ASVGMNIIQG
+791 ASVGVNIIQG

>member
-1 VVALADGEVVIDTSL
+1 MADGEVVIDTSL

-24 IGSLGGIASKGL
+24 ISALGGIASKGL
-36 KASTVAIGAVSAA
+36 TASTVAISAVSAA

-60 GSDFEAGMSKV
+60 GSDFEAGMSNV
-71 NAISNASSQTVVTA
+71 EAISSASAQSVTTASGEMVDGLTALTEKAKEMGA
-85 TGEEINAF
+85 T
-93 EALSQK
+93 
-99 ALDMGVSTKFSA
+99 TKFSA
-111 TESAEALNYMA
+111 TESSQALNYMA
-122 MAGWKPQQMY
+122 MAGWDAQAMY
-132 ESLAGVMNLAAASG
+132 DGLAGIMTLAAASG

-152 SDIVTDAM
+152 SDIVTDAL

-165 SADRAGEFADVLAA
+165 QASESGHFADVLAQVS
-179 ASANSNTN
+179 ASANTN
-187 VSIMGETFKYVAPL
+187 VGLLGETFKYVAPL
-201 CGTLGYSV
+201 CGTMGYSAE
-209 QDTAVAIGLM
+209 DASIAIGLM
-219 ANSGIKGTQ
+219 ANSGIKGSQ
-228 AGTSLKTALANL
+228 AGTALKTAIANM
-240 AAPTKNQAAAMEELG
+240 AAPTKAMAAQMAALG
-255 ISLTKSSGETK
+255 IEITNSDGSSK
-266 SLMEVMQDLKKSIGG
+266 SLMEVMQ
-281 VDISVTDSEGNLKS
+281 NL
-295 YDQIISEVSRTTD
+295 RTSFD
-308 GLSKVQQIQAA
+308 GLSESEQAAAA

-324 KEAMAGLLA
+324 KESMSGMLA
-333 IVNSSDEDFAKLTDA
+333 VINASDEDFAKLTES
-348 IYNSKDAAENMA
+348 IYDCDGAAEQMA
-360 LVMQDNLQGQ
+360 ATMQDNLQGQ
-370 IVLLKSAAEGLGVA
+370 ITVLKSGVEGLGIA
-384 VYQHIQEPLKEVA
+384 VYEKLQEPLKNLAV
-397 KKGYEYITQLS
+397 KGQEYIGQLT
-408 DAFRDGGFEGLV
+408 DAFNSGGFSGLV
-420 NEIGNV
+420 SEIGNV

-538 ALADGILQSLP
+538 ALADGILESLP

-566 TETLPQLLETGLE
+566 TETLPQLLATGLE
-579 IVNSLAEGLIQAA
+579 IVNSLTEGLMQAA
-592 PQIATAAAQIITT
+592 PQIATAAAQIVTT
-605 LATFVIQNLPT
+605 LAAFVIQNLPT

>member
-1 VVALADGEVVIDTSL
+1 MADGEVVIDTSL

-24 IGSLGGIASKGL
+24 ISALGGIASKGL
-36 KASTVAIGAVSAA
+36 TASTVAISAVSAA

-60 GSDFEAGMSKV
+60 GSDFEAGMSNV
-71 NAISNASSQTVVTA
+71 EAISSASAQSVTTASGEMVDGLTALTEKAKEMGA
-85 TGEEINAF
+85 T
-93 EALSQK
+93 
-99 ALDMGVSTKFSA
+99 TKFSA
-111 TESAEALNYMA
+111 TESSQALNYMA
-122 MAGWKPQQMY
+122 MAGWDAQAMY
-132 ESLAGVMNLAAASG
+132 DGLAGIMTLAAASG

-152 SDIVTDAM
+152 SDIVTDAL

-165 SADRAGEFADVLAA
+165 QASESGHFADVLAQVS
-179 ASANSNTN
+179 ASANTN
-187 VSIMGETFKYVAPL
+187 VGLLGETFKYVAPL
-201 CGTLGYSV
+201 CGTMGYSAE
-209 QDTAVAIGLM
+209 DASIAIGLM
-219 ANSGIKGTQ
+219 ANSGIKGSQ
-228 AGTSLKTALANL
+228 AGTALKTAIANM
-240 AAPTKNQAAAMEELG
+240 AAPTKAMAAQMAALG
-255 ISLTKSSGETK
+255 IEITNSDGSSK
-266 SLMEVMQDLKKSIGG
+266 SLMEVMQ
-281 VDISVTDSEGNLKS
+281 NL
-295 YDQIISEVSRTTD
+295 RTSFD
-308 GLSKVQQIQAA
+308 GLSESEQAAAA

-324 KEAMAGLLA
+324 KESMSGMLA
-333 IVNSSDEDFAKLTDA
+333 VINASDEDFAKLTES
-348 IYNSKDAAENMA
+348 IYNCDGAAEQMA
-360 LVMQDNLQGQ
+360 ATMQDNLQGQ
-370 IVLLKSAAEGLGVA
+370 ITILKSGVEGLGIA
-384 VYQHIQEPLKEVA
+384 VYEKLQEPLKNLAV
-397 KKGYEYITQLS
+397 KGQEYIGQLT
-408 DAFRDGGFEGLV
+408 DAFNSGGFSGLV
-420 NEIGNV
+420 SEIGNV

-436 YAPKLVDAAV
+436 YAPKLVDASV

-468 QIGTA
+468 QIGTT
-473 LIEGIIRVVPQLLSA
+473 LIEGIIKVVPQLLSA

-566 TETLPQLLETGLE
+566 TETLPQLLATGLE

-605 LATFVIQNLPT
+605 LATFVVQNLPT

-633 SSIPSLLKSVVDI
+633 SSIPSLLKSVVEI

-791 ASVGMNIIQG
+791 ASVGVNIIHG

>member
-1 VVALADGEVVIDTSL
+1 MADGEVVIDTSL
-16 NTGGFEKG
+16 NTGGVEKG
-24 IGSLGGIASKGL
+24 ISALGGIVSKGL
-36 KASTVAIGAVSAA
+36 TASTVAISAVSAA

-60 GSDFEAGMSKV
+60 GSDFEAGMSNV
-71 NAISNASSQTVVTA
+71 EAISSASAQSVTTASGEMVDGLTALTDKAKEMGA
-85 TGEEINAF
+85 T
-93 EALSQK
+93 
-99 ALDMGVSTKFSA
+99 TKFSA
-111 TESAEALNYMA
+111 TESSQALNYMA
-122 MAGWKPQQMY
+122 MAGWDAQAMY
-132 ESLAGVMNLAAASG
+132 DGLAGIMTLAAASG

-152 SDIVTDAM
+152 SDIVTDAL

-165 SADRAGEFADVLAA
+165 QASESGHFADVLAQVS
-179 ASANSNTN
+179 ASANTN
-187 VSIMGETFKYVAPL
+187 VGLLGETFKYVAPL
-201 CGTLGYSV
+201 CGTMGYSAE
-209 QDTAVAIGLM
+209 DASIAIGLM
-219 ANSGIKGTQ
+219 ANSGIKGSQ
-228 AGTSLKTALANL
+228 AGTALKTAIANM
-240 AAPTKNQAAAMEELG
+240 AAPTKAMAAQMAALG
-255 ISLTKSSGETK
+255 IEITNSDGSSK
-266 SLMEVMQDLKKSIGG
+266 SLMEVMQ
-281 VDISVTDSEGNLKS
+281 NL
-295 YDQIISEVSRTTD
+295 RTSFD
-308 GLSKVQQIQAA
+308 GLSESEQAAAA

-324 KEAMAGLLA
+324 KEAMSGMLA
-333 IVNSSDEDFAKLTDA
+333 VINASDEDFAKLTES
-348 IYNSKDAAENMA
+348 IYDCDGAAEQMA
-360 LVMQDNLQGQ
+360 ATMQDNLQGQ
-370 IVLLKSAAEGLGVA
+370 ITILKSGVEGLGIA
-384 VYQHIQEPLKEVA
+384 VYEKLQEPLKNLAV
-397 KKGYEYITQLS
+397 KGQEYIGQLT
-408 DAFRDGGFEGLV
+408 DAFNSGGFSGLV
-420 NEIGNV
+420 SEIGNV

-468 QIGTA
+468 QIGTT
-473 LIEGIIRVVPQLLSA
+473 LIEGIIKVVPQLLSA

-529 LQAGMDLLQ
+529 LQAGMELLQ

-566 TETLPQLLETGLE
+566 TETLPQLLATGLE
-579 IVNSLAEGLIQAA
+579 IVNSLVEGLIQAA

-633 SSIPSLLKSVVDI
+633 SSIPALLKSVVDI

-704 IVQAAIQIMVTLVQG
+704 IIQAAIQIMVTLVQG

-771 IAAIPQIVSAIING
+771 MAAIPQIVSAIING

-791 ASVGMNIIQG
+791 ASVGVNIIQG

-912 KSKTGSGQVA
+912 KSKTGSGQVT

>member
-1 VVALADGEVVIDTSL
+1 MADGEVVIDTSL

-24 IGSLGGIASKGL
+24 ISALGGIASKGL
-36 KASTVAIGAVSAA
+36 TASTVAISAVSAA

-60 GSDFEAGMSKV
+60 GSDFEAGMSNV
-71 NAISNASSQTVVTA
+71 EAISSASAQSVTTASGEMVDGLTALTDKAKEMGA
-85 TGEEINAF
+85 T
-93 EALSQK
+93 
-99 ALDMGVSTKFSA
+99 TKFSA
-111 TESAEALNYMA
+111 TESSQALNYMA
-122 MAGWKPQQMY
+122 MAGWDAQAMY
-132 ESLAGVMNLAAASG
+132 DGLAGIMTLAAASG

-152 SDIVTDAM
+152 SDIVTDAL

-165 SADRAGEFADVLAA
+165 QASESGHFADVLAQVS
-179 ASANSNTN
+179 ASANTN
-187 VSIMGETFKYVAPL
+187 VGLLGETFKYVAPL
-201 CGTLGYSV
+201 CGTMGYSAE
-209 QDTAVAIGLM
+209 DASIAIGLM
-219 ANSGIKGTQ
+219 ANSGIKGSQ
-228 AGTSLKTALANL
+228 AGTALKTAIANM
-240 AAPTKNQAAAMEELG
+240 AAPTKAMAAQMAALG
-255 ISLTKSSGETK
+255 IEITNSDGSSK
-266 SLMEVMQDLKKSIGG
+266 SLMEVMQ
-281 VDISVTDSEGNLKS
+281 NL
-295 YDQIISEVSRTTD
+295 RTSFD
-308 GLSKVQQIQAA
+308 GLSESEQAAAA

-324 KEAMAGLLA
+324 KESMSGMLA
-333 IVNSSDEDFAKLTDA
+333 VINASDEDFAKLTGS
-348 IYNSKDAAENMA
+348 IYDCDGAAEQMA
-360 LVMQDNLQGQ
+360 ATMQDNLQGQ
-370 IVLLKSAAEGLGVA
+370 ITILKSGVEGLGIA
-384 VYQHIQEPLKEVA
+384 VYEKLQEPLKNLAV
-397 KKGYEYITQLS
+397 KGQEYIGQLT
-408 DAFRDGGFEGLV
+408 DAFNSGGFSGLV
-420 NEIGNV
+420 SEIGNV

-468 QIGTA
+468 QIGTT

-566 TETLPQLLETGLE
+566 TETLPQLLATGLE
-579 IVNSLAEGLIQAA
+579 IVNSLTEGLMQAA
-592 PQIATAAAQIITT
+592 PQIATAAAQIVTT
-605 LATFVIQNLPT
+605 LAAFVIQNLPT

-733 LISQIFQ
+733 LISQIYQ
-740 SIVANL
+740 SIAANL

-771 IAAIPQIVSAIING
+771 IAAIPQIVVAIING
-785 FLNTNW
+785 FLNTDW

-922 QTAGEAMDY
+922 QTAGEAIDY
-931 DRMGDAVAE
+931 GRMGDAVAE

>member
-1 VVALADGEVVIDTSL
+1 MADGEVVIDTSL
-16 NTGGFEKG
+16 DTGGFEKG
-24 IGSLGGIASKGL
+24 ISALGGIASKGL
-36 KASTVAIGAVSAA
+36 TASTVAISAVSAA

-60 GSDFEAGMSKV
+60 GSDFEAGMSNV
-71 NAISNASSQTVVTA
+71 EAISSASAQSVTTASGEMVDGLTALTEKAKEMGA
-85 TGEEINAF
+85 T
-93 EALSQK
+93 
-99 ALDMGVSTKFSA
+99 TKFSA
-111 TESAEALNYMA
+111 TESSQALNYMA
-122 MAGWKPQQMY
+122 MAGWDAQAMY
-132 ESLAGVMNLAAASG
+132 DGLAGIMTLAAASG

-152 SDIVTDAM
+152 SDIVTDAL

-165 SADRAGEFADVLAA
+165 QASESGHFADVLAQVS
-179 ASANSNTN
+179 ASANTN
-187 VSIMGETFKYVAPL
+187 VGLLGETFKYVAPL
-201 CGTLGYSV
+201 CGTMGYSAE
-209 QDTAVAIGLM
+209 DASIAIGLM
-219 ANSGIKGTQ
+219 ANSGIKGSQ
-228 AGTSLKTALANL
+228 AGTALKTAIANM
-240 AAPTKNQAAAMEELG
+240 AAPTKAMAAQMAALG
-255 ISLTKSSGETK
+255 IEITNSDGSSK
-266 SLMEVMQDLKKSIGG
+266 SLMEVMQ
-281 VDISVTDSEGNLKS
+281 NL
-295 YDQIISEVSRTTD
+295 RTSFD
-308 GLSKVQQIQAA
+308 GLSESEQAAAA

-324 KEAMAGLLA
+324 KESMSGMLA
-333 IVNSSDEDFAKLTDA
+333 VINASDEDFAKLTES
-348 IYNSKDAAENMA
+348 IYNCDGAAEQMA
-360 LVMQDNLQGQ
+360 ATMQDNLQGQ
-370 IVLLKSAAEGLGVA
+370 ITILKSGVEGLGIA
-384 VYQHIQEPLKEVA
+384 VYEKLQEPLKNLAV
-397 KKGYEYITQLS
+397 KGQEYIGQLT
-408 DAFRDGGFEGLV
+408 DAFNSGGFSGLV
-420 NEIGNV
+420 SEIGNV

-468 QIGTA
+468 QIGTT
-473 LIEGIIRVVPQLLSA
+473 LIEGIIKVVPQLLSA

-529 LQAGMDLLQ
+529 LQAGMELLQ
-538 ALADGILQSLP
+538 ALADGVLQSLP

-566 TETLPQLLETGLE
+566 TETLPQLLATGLE

-633 SSIPSLLKSVVDI
+633 SSIPSLLKSVVEI

-704 IVQAAIQIMVTLVQG
+704 IVQAAIQIMVTLVHG

-791 ASVGMNIIQG
+791 ASVGVNIIQG

-912 KSKTGSGQVA
+912 KSKTGSGQVT
-922 QTAGEAMDY
+922 QTAGETMDY

>member
-1 VVALADGEVVIDTSL
+1 MADGEVVIDTSL

-24 IGSLGGIASKGL
+24 ISALGGIASKGL
-36 KASTVAIGAVSAA
+36 TASTVAISAVSAA

-60 GSDFEAGMSKV
+60 GSDFEAGMSNV
-71 NAISNASSQTVVTA
+71 EAISSASAQSVTTASGEMVDGLTALTEKAKEMGA
-85 TGEEINAF
+85 T
-93 EALSQK
+93 
-99 ALDMGVSTKFSA
+99 TKFSA
-111 TESAEALNYMA
+111 TESSQALNYMA
-122 MAGWKPQQMY
+122 MAGWDAQAMY
-132 ESLAGVMNLAAASG
+132 DGLAGIMTLAAASG

-152 SDIVTDAM
+152 SDIVTDAL

-165 SADRAGEFADVLAA
+165 QASESGHFADVLAQVS
-179 ASANSNTN
+179 ASANTN
-187 VSIMGETFKYVAPL
+187 VGLLGETFKYVAPL
-201 CGTLGYSV
+201 CGTMGYSAE
-209 QDTAVAIGLM
+209 DASIAIGLM
-219 ANSGIKGTQ
+219 ANSGIKGSQ
-228 AGTSLKTALANL
+228 AGTALKTAIANM
-240 AAPTKNQAAAMEELG
+240 AAPTKAMAAQMAALG
-255 ISLTKSSGETK
+255 IEITNSDGSSK
-266 SLMEVMQDLKKSIGG
+266 SLMEVMQ
-281 VDISVTDSEGNLKS
+281 NL
-295 YDQIISEVSRTTD
+295 RTSFD
-308 GLSKVQQIQAA
+308 GLSESEQAAAA

-324 KEAMAGLLA
+324 KESMSGMLA
-333 IVNSSDEDFAKLTDA
+333 VINASDEDFAKLTES
-348 IYNSKDAAENMA
+348 IYNCDGAAEQMA
-360 LVMQDNLQGQ
+360 ATMQDNLQGQ
-370 IVLLKSAAEGLGVA
+370 ITILKSGVEGLGIA
-384 VYQHIQEPLKEVA
+384 VYEKLQEPLKNLAV
-397 KKGYEYITQLS
+397 KGQEYIGQLT
-408 DAFRDGGFEGLV
+408 DAFNSGGFSGLV
-420 NEIGNV
+420 SEIGNV

-468 QIGTA
+468 QIGTT
-473 LIEGIIRVVPQLLSA
+473 LIEGIIKVVPQLLSA

-566 TETLPQLLETGLE
+566 TETLPQLLATGLE

-605 LATFVIQNLPT
+605 LATFVVQNLPT

-633 SSIPSLLKSVVDI
+633 SSIPSLLKSVVEI

-785 FLNTNW
+785 LLNTNW
-791 ASVGMNIIQG
+791 ASVGVNIIQG

-912 KSKTGSGQVA
+912 KSKTGSGQVT